1 MNFYYNGGNK
11 LNNKFSNVN
20 MYKPWWDDKIPQN
33 IIEKKYMHDDELKIV
48 KEQGFEAGFAAFVKR
63 VSSIFSTKELQDFM
77 QKSIIDGTFL
87 PAGRTLY
94 AAGCKGKF
102 RATTSNCY
110 ILPSPNDNIESI
122 FDVGK
127 EMARIFSFG
136 GGAGINLSNL
146 RPKGAKVNNSA
157 KTSSG
162 AVSFMDIYNVIG
174 EVIGNNGR
182 RSAILISLNCDHPD
196 IEDFL
201 TIKQNN
207 NKIQG
212 ANISI
217 CFTDEFL
224 QDVLENKKFELHFKN
239 KENGEE
245 IKREIDARGFFKK
258 FCEAQYDWGEPG
270 ALFINKVREWH
281 LLSGYPIDEYRIDTT
296 NPCVTGDTLILTKD
310 GHKPIK
316 DLVGKDVEVWN
327 GYEWSKVT
335 PKVTG
340 HNQKTLKVKF
350 SNGATVQCTPYH
362 KWVLKDGSRVEAKD
376 LNIGDKLMKC
386 NYPVL
391 FGKGSNDYTRY
402 YTAGFYCGD
411 GTVNLKQIVLYSD
424 KKDLIDKLDVTSHRE
439 YADHDK
445 IVCTLNNSYEKDFV
459 PFDANVQDKLA
470 YLAGLID
477 SDGCLNSAEGSVAI
491 SSINY
496 DFLTNIRLLLNTL
509 GVHSSVCSMKEAGK
523 KMLPK
528 NDGSGEYAEYDCK
541 TSYRLLISAYYV
553 QGLLELGLKLNRVSV
568 NPDTNR
574 NAGRFIQVV
583 SIEEAEVVDTVYC
596 MNEPKNHT
604 FIANGVLTGNCGEF
618 AGSEYNAC
626 NLGSINLY
634 NFVKDPYTENA
645 RFDMEY
651 FCDTVK
657 NAVKVLDEI
666 LDYGYDLQPLD
677 KNRKCIDDWRSIGL
691 GIFGM
696 ADMFVAMGVKY
707 GSDDSIILIN
717 NIMRNMQTTAY
728 VTSAKLGEEKGNFGK
743 FDKEKFNRSIMVHDI
758 QNRFTS
764 KVANK
769 LSQNMRNG
777 TLLSIAPTGSISML
791 FRESGGVEPYYQV
804 SYDRTTHVLEKEG
817 KSFHIN
823 MLAVENLLKFNGYDP
838 SKVSVKEIKEKFPY
852 VVDTYDVEPKDRIT
866 LQANMQFFVDN
877 AISSTI
883 NLKENAT
890 VDDIF
895 DLYLQAWQ
903 MGCKGITIFRDN
915 CKRINILGTDHGVKR
930 ADVDKKVENPVPKIE
945 FIKEPVTVEDMQ
957 AKQLDYLKPIKRNGV
972 KSLWGRTFVYHTAC
986 VRNFYVTVNVKDN
999 HIFEVFVG
1007 AETGCQAN
1015 ISTIARL
1022 TSYALRLGGKA
1033 LDIADELSNAN
1044 CPACSY
1050 LIRSGRKDVSK
1061 SCASCIASAIRDIYK
1076 DLQVNKEALE
1086 DAKNTFEKAL
1096 VEETQKAVHEVKEE
1110 KDIHNGRMKCP
1121 ECGEYTLIP
1130 DGKCAYCNNCGYS
1143 KC

>member
-1 MNFYYNGGNK
+1 MGRI
-11 LNNKFSNVN
+11 SNVN
-20 MYKPWWDDKIPQN
+20 MYKVWWDDEIPQN
-33 IIEKKYMHDDELKIV
+33 IIEKKYMHDNELRIV
-48 KEQGFEAGFAAFVKR
+48 EQEGFDAGFNAFIKR

-77 QKSIIDGTFL
+77 AESIIDGTFL

-110 ILPSPNDNIESI
+110 ILPSPKDNIESI

-127 EMARIFSFG
+127 EMARIFSLG

-162 AVSFMDIYNVIG
+162 AVSFMDVYNVIG

-182 RSAILISLNCDHPD
+182 RAAILISLNCDHPD
-196 IEDFL
+196 IEEFL

-207 NKIQG
+207 DKIQG

-217 CFTDEFL
+217 CFTDDFMTS
-224 QDVLENKKFELHFKN
+224 VISNENFELHFKN
-239 KENGEE
+239 EENGEE
-245 IKREIDARGFFKK
+245 VKKEIDARDFFRK

-270 ALFINKVREWH
+270 ALFIDNVRECN
-281 LLSGYPIDEYRIDTT
+281 LLSGYPINEYRIDTT
-296 NPCVTGDTLILTKD
+296 NP
-310 GHKPIK
+310 
-316 DLVGKDVEVWN
+316 
-327 GYEWSKVT
+327 
-335 PKVTG
+335 
-340 HNQKTLKVKF
+340 
-350 SNGATVQCTPYH
+350 
-362 KWVLKDGSRVEAKD
+362 
-376 LNIGDKLMKC
+376 
-386 NYPVL
+386 
-391 FGKGSNDYTRY
+391 
-402 YTAGFYCGD
+402 
-411 GTVNLKQIVLYSD
+411 
-424 KKDLIDKLDVTSHRE
+424 
-439 YADHDK
+439 
-445 IVCTLNNSYEKDFV
+445 
-459 PFDANVQDKLA
+459 
-470 YLAGLID
+470 
-477 SDGCLNSAEGSVAI
+477 
-491 SSINY
+491 
-496 DFLTNIRLLLNTL
+496 
-509 GVHSSVCSMKEAGK
+509 
-523 KMLPK
+523 
-528 NDGSGEYAEYDCK
+528 
-541 TSYRLLISAYYV
+541 
-553 QGLLELGLKLNRVSV
+553 
-568 NPDTNR
+568 
-574 NAGRFIQVV
+574 
-583 SIEEAEVVDTVYC
+583 
-596 MNEPKNHT
+596 
-604 FIANGVLTGNCGEF
+604 CGEF

-634 NFVKDPYTENA
+634 NFVNNPYTNMA
-645 RFDMEY
+645 QFDVER

-657 NAVKVLDEI
+657 NAVTALDEI

-696 ADMFVAMGVKY
+696 ADMFVAMGIKY
-707 GSDDSIILIN
+707 GSQESIELITL
-717 NIMRNMQTTAY
+717 IMRNMQTTAY
-728 VTSAKLGEEKGNFGK
+728 ATSAKLGAEKGSFGK
-743 FDKEKFNRSIMVHDI
+743 FDKEKFDKSDMVHEI
-758 QNRFTS
+758 QYRFTS
-764 KVANK
+764 RVAK
-769 LSQNMRNG
+769 DLSQNMRNG

-823 MLAVENLLKFNGYDP
+823 MLAVENLLKFRGYNP
-838 SKVSVKEIKEKFPY
+838 NELTAEQIKEKFPY
-852 VVDTYDVEPKDRIT
+852 VVDTYDIDPKDRVD
-866 LQANMQFFVDN
+866 LQSTMQAYVDN

-883 NLKENAT
+883 NLKESAT

-895 DLYLQAWQ
+895 NLYLQAWAS
-903 MGCKGITIFRDN
+903 GCKGITIFRDN

-930 ADVDKKVENPVPKIE
+930 ADVENKEVENPVPKVEI
-945 FIKEPVTVEDMQ
+945 IKEPVTVADMQ
-957 AKQLDYLKPIKRNGV
+957 ARQLDNLEPVKRNGV

-1050 LIRSGRKDVSK
+1050 LMRSGRKDISK

-1076 DLQVNKEALE
+1076 DLQENKTALE
-1086 DAKNTFEKAL
+1086 DAKNMFEKAL
-1096 VEETQKAVHEVKEE
+1096 TEETQKAIHEIKE
-1110 KDIHNGRMKCP
+1110 DIHNGKMKCP

>member
-1 MNFYYNGGNK
+1 MGRI
-11 LNNKFSNVN
+11 SNVN
-20 MYKPWWDDKIPQN
+20 MYKVWWDDEIPQN
-33 IIEKKYMHDDELKIV
+33 IIKKKYMHDDELKIV
-48 KEQGFEAGFAAFVKR
+48 EQEGFDAGFNAFIKR

-77 QKSIIDGTFL
+77 AESIIDGTFL

-110 ILPSPNDNIESI
+110 ILPSPKDNIESI

-162 AVSFMDIYNVIG
+162 AVSFMDVYNVIG

-196 IEDFL
+196 IEEFL

-207 NKIQG
+207 DKIQG

-217 CFTDEFL
+217 CFTDDFMTS
-224 QDVLENKKFELHFKN
+224 VISNENFELHFKN
-239 KENGEE
+239 EENGEE
-245 IKREIDARGFFKK
+245 VKKEINARDFFRK

-270 ALFINKVREWH
+270 ALFIDTVRERN
-281 LLSGYPIDEYRIDTT
+281 LLSGYPINEYRIDTT
-296 NPCVTGDTLILTKD
+296 NPCVTGDTLILTKK
-310 GHKPIK
+310 GYKPIEE
-316 DLVGKDVEVWN
+316 LAGKEVEVWN

-340 HNQKTLKVKF
+340 HNQKTLKIKF

-362 KWVLKDGSRVEAKD
+362 KWVLKDGNRVEAKD
-376 LNIGDKLMKC
+376 LKIGDVLDRYKHPVFNNDC
-386 NYPVL
+386 DFIVTAYAYP
-391 FGKGSNDYTRY
+391 K
-402 YTAGFYCGD
+402 
-411 GTVNLKQIVLYSD
+411 
-424 KKDLIDKLDVTSHRE
+424 
-439 YADHDK
+439 
-445 IVCTLNNSYEKDFV
+445 
-459 PFDANVQDKLA
+459 
-470 YLAGLID
+470 
-477 SDGCLNSAEGSVAI
+477 
-491 SSINY
+491 
-496 DFLTNIRLLLNTL
+496 
-509 GVHSSVCSMKEAGK
+509 
-523 KMLPK
+523 
-528 NDGSGEYAEYDCK
+528 
-541 TSYRLLISAYYV
+541 
-553 QGLLELGLKLNRVSV
+553 
-568 NPDTNR
+568 
-574 NAGRFIQVV
+574 V
-583 SIEEAEVVDTVYC
+583 SIVSIDEAEVVDTVYC

-634 NFVKDPYTENA
+634 NFVDNPYTDMA
-645 RFDMEY
+645 QFDVER

-657 NAVKVLDEI
+657 NAVTALDEI

-696 ADMFVAMGVKY
+696 ADMFVAMGIKY
-707 GSDDSIILIN
+707 GSQKSIELIAS
-717 NIMRNMQTTAY
+717 IMRNMQTTAY
-728 VTSAKLGEEKGNFGK
+728 ATSAKLGAEKGSFGK
-743 FDKEKFNRSIMVHDI
+743 FDKEKFNKSDMVHEI
-758 QNRFTS
+758 QYRFTS
-764 KVANK
+764 RVAK
-769 LSQNMRNG
+769 DLSQNMHNG

-823 MLAVENLLKFNGYDP
+823 MLAVENLLKFRGYNP
-838 SKVSVKEIKEKFPY
+838 NELTAEQIKEKFPY
-852 VVDTYDVEPKDRIT
+852 IVDTYDIDPKDRVD
-866 LQANMQFFVDN
+866 LQSTMQAYVDN

-883 NLKENAT
+883 NLKESAT

-895 DLYLQAWQ
+895 NLYLQAWSS
-903 MGCKGITIFRDN
+903 GCKGITIFRDN

-930 ADVDKKVENPVPKIE
+930 ADVENKEVKNPVPKVEI
-945 FIKEPVTVEDMQ
+945 IKEPVTVADMQ
-957 AKQLDYLKPIKRNGV
+957 ARQLDNLEPVKRNGV

-1050 LIRSGRKDVSK
+1050 LMRSGRKDISK

-1076 DLQVNKEALE
+1076 DLQENKTALE

-1096 VEETQKAVHEVKEE
+1096 TEETQKAIHEVKE
-1110 KDIHNGRMKCP
+1110 DIHNGKMKCP

>member
-1 MNFYYNGGNK
+1 MGRI
-11 LNNKFSNVN
+11 SNVN
-20 MYKPWWDDKIPQN
+20 MYKVWWDDEIPQN
-33 IIEKKYMHDDELKIV
+33 IIKKKYMHDNELKIV
-48 KEQGFEAGFAAFVKR
+48 EQEGFDAGFNAFIKR

-77 QKSIIDGTFL
+77 AESIIDGTFL

-110 ILPSPNDNIESI
+110 ILPSPKDNIESI

-127 EMARIFSFG
+127 EMARIFSLG

-162 AVSFMDIYNVIG
+162 AVSFMDVYNVIG

-182 RSAILISLNCDHPD
+182 RAAILISLNCDHPD
-196 IEDFL
+196 IEEFL

-207 NKIQG
+207 DKIQG

-217 CFTDEFL
+217 CFTDDFMTS
-224 QDVLENKKFELHFKN
+224 VISNENFELHFKN
-239 KENGEE
+239 EENGEE
-245 IKREIDARGFFKK
+245 VKKEINARDFFRK

-270 ALFINKVREWH
+270 ALFIDNVRECN
-281 LLSGYPIDEYRIDTT
+281 LLSGYPINEYRIDTT
-296 NPCVTGDTLILTKD
+296 NP
-310 GHKPIK
+310 
-316 DLVGKDVEVWN
+316 
-327 GYEWSKVT
+327 
-335 PKVTG
+335 
-340 HNQKTLKVKF
+340 
-350 SNGATVQCTPYH
+350 
-362 KWVLKDGSRVEAKD
+362 
-376 LNIGDKLMKC
+376 
-386 NYPVL
+386 
-391 FGKGSNDYTRY
+391 
-402 YTAGFYCGD
+402 
-411 GTVNLKQIVLYSD
+411 
-424 KKDLIDKLDVTSHRE
+424 
-439 YADHDK
+439 
-445 IVCTLNNSYEKDFV
+445 
-459 PFDANVQDKLA
+459 
-470 YLAGLID
+470 
-477 SDGCLNSAEGSVAI
+477 
-491 SSINY
+491 
-496 DFLTNIRLLLNTL
+496 
-509 GVHSSVCSMKEAGK
+509 
-523 KMLPK
+523 
-528 NDGSGEYAEYDCK
+528 
-541 TSYRLLISAYYV
+541 
-553 QGLLELGLKLNRVSV
+553 
-568 NPDTNR
+568 
-574 NAGRFIQVV
+574 
-583 SIEEAEVVDTVYC
+583 
-596 MNEPKNHT
+596 
-604 FIANGVLTGNCGEF
+604 CGEF

-634 NFVKDPYTENA
+634 NFIDNPYTATAHFN
-645 RFDMEY
+645 MER

-657 NAVKVLDEI
+657 NAVTALDEI
-666 LDYGYDLQPLD
+666 LDYGYELQPLD

-696 ADMFVAMGVKY
+696 ADMFVAMGIKY
-707 GSDDSIILIN
+707 GSQKSIELIAS
-717 NIMRNMQTTAY
+717 IMRNMQTTAY
-728 VTSAKLGEEKGNFGK
+728 ATSAKLGAEKGSFGK
-743 FDKEKFNRSIMVHDI
+743 FDREKFNKSDMVYEI
-758 QNRFTS
+758 QCRFTS
-764 KVANK
+764 RVAED

-791 FRESGGVEPYYQV
+791 LRESGGVEPYYQV

-823 MLAVENLLKFNGYDP
+823 MLAVENLLKFRGYNLN
-838 SKVSVKEIKEKFPY
+838 ELTAEQIKEKFPY
-852 VVDTYDVEPKDRIT
+852 IVDTYDIDPKDRVD
-866 LQANMQFFVDN
+866 LQSTMQAYVDN

-883 NLKENAT
+883 NLKESAT

-895 DLYLQAWQ
+895 NLYLQAWTS
-903 MGCKGITIFRDN
+903 GCKGITIFRDN

-930 ADVDKKVENPVPKIE
+930 ADVENKEVENPVPKVEI
-945 FIKEPVTVEDMQ
+945 IKEPVTIDDMQ
-957 AKQLDYLKPIKRNGV
+957 SRQLDNLEPVKRNGV

-1050 LIRSGRKDVSK
+1050 LMRSGRKDISK

-1076 DLQVNKEALE
+1076 DLQENKTALE

-1096 VEETQKAVHEVKEE
+1096 TEETQKAIHEVKE
-1110 KDIHNGRMKCP
+1110 DIHNGKMRCP

>member
-1 MNFYYNGGNK
+1 MGRI
-11 LNNKFSNVN
+11 SNVN
-20 MYKPWWDDKIPQN
+20 MYKVWWDDEIPQN
-33 IIEKKYMHDDELKIV
+33 IIKKKYMHDDELKIV
-48 KEQGFEAGFAAFVKR
+48 EQESFDAGFNAFIKR
-63 VSSIFSTKELQDFM
+63 VSSIFSTKELQNFM
-77 QKSIIDGTFL
+77 AESIIDGTFL

-110 ILPSPNDNIESI
+110 ILPSPKDNIESI

-127 EMARIFSFG
+127 EMARIFSLG

-162 AVSFMDIYNVIG
+162 AVSFMDVYNVIG

-182 RSAILISLNCDHPD
+182 RAAILISLNCDHPD
-196 IEDFL
+196 IEEFL

-207 NKIQG
+207 DKIQG

-217 CFTDEFL
+217 CFTDDFMTS
-224 QDVLENKKFELHFKN
+224 VISNENFELHFKN
-239 KENGEE
+239 EENGEE
-245 IKREIDARGFFKK
+245 VKKEINARDFFRK
-258 FCEAQYDWGEPG
+258 FCEAQHDWGEPG
-270 ALFINKVREWH
+270 ALFIDNVRECN
-281 LLSGYPIDEYRIDTT
+281 LLSGYPINEYRIDTT
-296 NPCVTGDTLILTKD
+296 NP
-310 GHKPIK
+310 
-316 DLVGKDVEVWN
+316 
-327 GYEWSKVT
+327 
-335 PKVTG
+335 
-340 HNQKTLKVKF
+340 
-350 SNGATVQCTPYH
+350 
-362 KWVLKDGSRVEAKD
+362 
-376 LNIGDKLMKC
+376 
-386 NYPVL
+386 
-391 FGKGSNDYTRY
+391 
-402 YTAGFYCGD
+402 
-411 GTVNLKQIVLYSD
+411 
-424 KKDLIDKLDVTSHRE
+424 
-439 YADHDK
+439 
-445 IVCTLNNSYEKDFV
+445 
-459 PFDANVQDKLA
+459 
-470 YLAGLID
+470 
-477 SDGCLNSAEGSVAI
+477 
-491 SSINY
+491 
-496 DFLTNIRLLLNTL
+496 
-509 GVHSSVCSMKEAGK
+509 
-523 KMLPK
+523 
-528 NDGSGEYAEYDCK
+528 
-541 TSYRLLISAYYV
+541 
-553 QGLLELGLKLNRVSV
+553 
-568 NPDTNR
+568 
-574 NAGRFIQVV
+574 
-583 SIEEAEVVDTVYC
+583 
-596 MNEPKNHT
+596 
-604 FIANGVLTGNCGEF
+604 CGEF

-634 NFVKDPYTENA
+634 NFVDNPYTA
-645 RFDMEY
+645 TAHFSMVR

-657 NAVKVLDEI
+657 NAVTALDEI
-666 LDYGYDLQPLD
+666 LDYGYELQPLD

-696 ADMFVAMGVKY
+696 ADMFVAMGIKY
-707 GSDDSIILIN
+707 GSQESIELIAS
-717 NIMRNMQTTAY
+717 IMRNMQTTAY
-728 VTSAKLGEEKGNFGK
+728 ATSAKLGAEKGSFGK
-743 FDKEKFNRSIMVHDI
+743 FDKEKFNKSDMVHEI
-758 QNRFTS
+758 QYRFTS
-764 KVANK
+764 RVAK
-769 LSQNMRNG
+769 DLSQNMRNG

-823 MLAVENLLKFNGYDP
+823 MLAVENLLKFRGYNP
-838 SKVSVKEIKEKFPY
+838 NELTAEQIKEKFPY
-852 VVDTYDVEPKDRIT
+852 IVDTYDIDPKNRVD
-866 LQANMQFFVDN
+866 LQSTMQAYVDN

-883 NLKENAT
+883 NLKESAT

-895 DLYLQAWQ
+895 NLYLQAWAS
-903 MGCKGITIFRDN
+903 GCKGITIFRDN

-930 ADVDKKVENPVPKIE
+930 ADVGNKEVENPVPKVEIV
-945 FIKEPVTVEDMQ
+945 KEPVTIDDMQ
-957 AKQLDYLKPIKRNGV
+957 ARQLDKLEPIKRNGV

-1050 LIRSGRKDVSK
+1050 LMRSGRKDISK

-1076 DLQVNKEALE
+1076 DLQENKTALE

-1096 VEETQKAVHEVKEE
+1096 TEETQKAIYEVKE
-1110 KDIHNGRMKCP
+1110 DIHNGKMKCP

>member
-1 MNFYYNGGNK
+1 MGRI
-11 LNNKFSNVN
+11 SNVN
-20 MYKPWWDDKIPQN
+20 MYKVWWDDEIPQN
-33 IIEKKYMHDDELKIV
+33 IIKKKYMHDNELKIV
-48 KEQGFEAGFAAFVKR
+48 EQEGFDAGFNAFIKR

-77 QKSIIDGTFL
+77 AESIIDGTFL

-110 ILPSPNDNIESI
+110 ILPSPKDNIESI

-127 EMARIFSFG
+127 EMARIFSLG

-162 AVSFMDIYNVIG
+162 AVSFMDVYNVIG

-182 RSAILISLNCDHPD
+182 RAAILISLNCDHPD
-196 IEDFL
+196 IEEFL

-207 NKIQG
+207 DKIQG

-217 CFTDEFL
+217 CFTDDFMTS
-224 QDVLENKKFELHFKN
+224 VISNENFELHFKN
-239 KENGEE
+239 EENGEE
-245 IKREIDARGFFKK
+245 VKKEINARDFFRK
-258 FCEAQYDWGEPG
+258 FCEAQYHWGEPG
-270 ALFINKVREWH
+270 ALFIDNVRECN
-281 LLSGYPIDEYRIDTT
+281 LLSGYPINEYRIDTT
-296 NPCVTGDTLILTKD
+296 NP
-310 GHKPIK
+310 
-316 DLVGKDVEVWN
+316 
-327 GYEWSKVT
+327 
-335 PKVTG
+335 
-340 HNQKTLKVKF
+340 
-350 SNGATVQCTPYH
+350 
-362 KWVLKDGSRVEAKD
+362 
-376 LNIGDKLMKC
+376 
-386 NYPVL
+386 
-391 FGKGSNDYTRY
+391 
-402 YTAGFYCGD
+402 
-411 GTVNLKQIVLYSD
+411 
-424 KKDLIDKLDVTSHRE
+424 
-439 YADHDK
+439 
-445 IVCTLNNSYEKDFV
+445 
-459 PFDANVQDKLA
+459 
-470 YLAGLID
+470 
-477 SDGCLNSAEGSVAI
+477 
-491 SSINY
+491 
-496 DFLTNIRLLLNTL
+496 
-509 GVHSSVCSMKEAGK
+509 
-523 KMLPK
+523 
-528 NDGSGEYAEYDCK
+528 
-541 TSYRLLISAYYV
+541 
-553 QGLLELGLKLNRVSV
+553 
-568 NPDTNR
+568 
-574 NAGRFIQVV
+574 
-583 SIEEAEVVDTVYC
+583 
-596 MNEPKNHT
+596 
-604 FIANGVLTGNCGEF
+604 CGEF

-634 NFVKDPYTENA
+634 NFVDNPYTATAHFN
-645 RFDMEY
+645 MER

-657 NAVKVLDEI
+657 NAVTALDEI
-666 LDYGYDLQPLD
+666 LDYGYELQPLD

-696 ADMFVAMGVKY
+696 ADMFVAMGIKY
-707 GSDDSIILIN
+707 GSQKSIELIAS
-717 NIMRNMQTTAY
+717 IMRNMQTTAY
-728 VTSAKLGEEKGNFGK
+728 ATSAKLGAEKGSFGK
-743 FDKEKFNRSIMVHDI
+743 FDKEKFNKSDMVHEI
-758 QNRFTS
+758 QYRFTS
-764 KVANK
+764 RVAK
-769 LSQNMRNG
+769 DLSQNMRNG

-823 MLAVENLLKFNGYDP
+823 MLAVENLLKFRGYNP
-838 SKVSVKEIKEKFPY
+838 NELTAEQIKEKFPY
-852 VVDTYDVEPKDRIT
+852 IVDTYDIDPKDRVD
-866 LQANMQFFVDN
+866 LQSTMQAYVDN

-883 NLKENAT
+883 NLKESAT

-895 DLYLQAWQ
+895 NLYLQAWSN
-903 MGCKGITIFRDN
+903 GCKGITIFRDN

-930 ADVDKKVENPVPKIE
+930 ADVENKEVENPVPKVEI
-945 FIKEPVTVEDMQ
+945 IKEPVTIDDMQ
-957 AKQLDYLKPIKRNGV
+957 SRQLDNLEPVKRNGV

-1050 LIRSGRKDVSK
+1050 LMRSGRKDISK

-1076 DLQVNKEALE
+1076 DLQENKTALE

-1096 VEETQKAVHEVKEE
+1096 TEETQKAIHEVKG
-1110 KDIHNGRMKCP
+1110 DIHNGKMKCP

>member
-1 MNFYYNGGNK
+1 MSRI
-11 LNNKFSNVN
+11 SNVN
-20 MYKPWWDDKIPQN
+20 MYKVWWDDEIPQN
-33 IIEKKYMHDDELKIV
+33 IIKKKYMHDDELKIV
-48 KEQGFEAGFAAFVKR
+48 EQEGFDAGFNAFIKR

-77 QKSIIDGTFL
+77 AESIIDGTFL

-110 ILPSPNDNIESI
+110 ILPSPKDNIESI

-127 EMARIFSFG
+127 EMARIFSLG

-162 AVSFMDIYNVIG
+162 AVSFMDVYNVIG

-182 RSAILISLNCDHPD
+182 RAAILISLNCDHPD
-196 IEDFL
+196 IEEFL

-207 NKIQG
+207 DKIQG

-217 CFTDEFL
+217 CFTDDFMTS
-224 QDVLENKKFELHFKN
+224 VISNENFELHFKN
-239 KENGEE
+239 EENGEE
-245 IKREIDARGFFKK
+245 VKKEINARDFFRK

-270 ALFINKVREWH
+270 ALFIDNVRECN
-281 LLSGYPIDEYRIDTT
+281 LLSGYPINEYRIDTT
-296 NPCVTGDTLILTKD
+296 NP
-310 GHKPIK
+310 
-316 DLVGKDVEVWN
+316 
-327 GYEWSKVT
+327 
-335 PKVTG
+335 
-340 HNQKTLKVKF
+340 
-350 SNGATVQCTPYH
+350 
-362 KWVLKDGSRVEAKD
+362 
-376 LNIGDKLMKC
+376 
-386 NYPVL
+386 
-391 FGKGSNDYTRY
+391 
-402 YTAGFYCGD
+402 
-411 GTVNLKQIVLYSD
+411 
-424 KKDLIDKLDVTSHRE
+424 
-439 YADHDK
+439 
-445 IVCTLNNSYEKDFV
+445 
-459 PFDANVQDKLA
+459 
-470 YLAGLID
+470 
-477 SDGCLNSAEGSVAI
+477 
-491 SSINY
+491 
-496 DFLTNIRLLLNTL
+496 
-509 GVHSSVCSMKEAGK
+509 
-523 KMLPK
+523 
-528 NDGSGEYAEYDCK
+528 
-541 TSYRLLISAYYV
+541 
-553 QGLLELGLKLNRVSV
+553 
-568 NPDTNR
+568 
-574 NAGRFIQVV
+574 
-583 SIEEAEVVDTVYC
+583 
-596 MNEPKNHT
+596 
-604 FIANGVLTGNCGEF
+604 CGEF

-634 NFVKDPYTENA
+634 NFVDNPYTNMA
-645 RFDMEY
+645 QFDVER

-657 NAVKVLDEI
+657 NAVTALDEI

-696 ADMFVAMGVKY
+696 ADMFVAMGIKY
-707 GSDDSIILIN
+707 GSQESIELITL
-717 NIMRNMQTTAY
+717 IMRNMQTTAY
-728 VTSAKLGEEKGNFGK
+728 ATSAILGAKKGSFGK
-743 FDKEKFNRSIMVHDI
+743 FDKEKFDKSDMVHEI
-758 QNRFTS
+758 QYRFTS
-764 KVANK
+764 RVAK
-769 LSQNMRNG
+769 DLSQNMRNG

-823 MLAVENLLKFNGYDP
+823 MLAVENLLKFRGYNP
-838 SKVSVKEIKEKFPY
+838 NELTAEQIKEKFPY
-852 VVDTYDVEPKDRIT
+852 IVDTYDIDPKDRVD
-866 LQANMQFFVDN
+866 LQSTMQAYVDN

-883 NLKENAT
+883 NLKESAT

-895 DLYLQAWQ
+895 NLYLQAWSN
-903 MGCKGITIFRDN
+903 GCKGITIFRDN

-930 ADVDKKVENPVPKIE
+930 ADVENKEVKNPVPKVEI
-945 FIKEPVTVEDMQ
+945 IKEPVTVADMQ
-957 AKQLDYLKPIKRNGV
+957 ARQLDNLEPVKRNGV

-1050 LIRSGRKDVSK
+1050 LMRSGRKDISK

-1076 DLQVNKEALE
+1076 DLQENKTAME

-1096 VEETQKAVHEVKEE
+1096 TEETQKAIHEVKE
-1110 KDIHNGRMKCP
+1110 DIHNGKMKCP

>member
-1 MNFYYNGGNK
+1 MSRI
-11 LNNKFSNVN
+11 SNVN
-20 MYKPWWDDKIPQN
+20 MYKVWWDDEIPQN
-33 IIEKKYMHDDELKIV
+33 IIKKKYMHDDELKIV
-48 KEQGFEAGFAAFVKR
+48 EQEGFDAGFNAFIKR
-63 VSSIFSTKELQDFM
+63 VSGIFSTKELQDFM
-77 QKSIIDGTFL
+77 AESIIDGTFL

-110 ILPSPNDNIESI
+110 ILPSPKDNIESI

-162 AVSFMDIYNVIG
+162 AVSFMDVYNVIG

-196 IEDFL
+196 IEEFL
-201 TIKQNN
+201 TVKQNN
-207 NKIQG
+207 DKIQG

-217 CFTDEFL
+217 CFTDDFMTS
-224 QDVLENKKFELHFKN
+224 VISNENFELHFKN
-239 KENGEE
+239 EENGEE
-245 IKREIDARGFFKK
+245 IKKEINARDFFRK

-270 ALFINKVREWH
+270 ALFIDNVRECN
-281 LLSGYPIDEYRIDTT
+281 LLSGYPINEYRIDTT
-296 NPCVTGDTLILTKD
+296 NPCVTGDTLILTKK
-310 GHKPIK
+310 GYKSIEE
-316 DLVGKDVEVWN
+316 LAGKEVEVWN

-340 HNQKTLKVKF
+340 HNQKTLKIKF

-362 KWVLKDGSRVEAKD
+362 KWVLRDIGSVEAKD
-376 LNIGDKLMKC
+376 LKVGDVLDWYKLPVF
-386 NYPVL
+386 NNDRDFIVTAYAYP
-391 FGKGSNDYTRY
+391 K
-402 YTAGFYCGD
+402 
-411 GTVNLKQIVLYSD
+411 VN
-424 KKDLIDKLDVTSHRE
+424 
-439 YADHDK
+439 
-445 IVCTLNNSYEKDFV
+445 
-459 PFDANVQDKLA
+459 
-470 YLAGLID
+470 
-477 SDGCLNSAEGSVAI
+477 
-491 SSINY
+491 
-496 DFLTNIRLLLNTL
+496 
-509 GVHSSVCSMKEAGK
+509 
-523 KMLPK
+523 
-528 NDGSGEYAEYDCK
+528 
-541 TSYRLLISAYYV
+541 
-553 QGLLELGLKLNRVSV
+553 
-568 NPDTNR
+568 
-574 NAGRFIQVV
+574 VV
-583 SIEEAEVVDTVYC
+583 SIDEAEVVDTVYC

-634 NFVKDPYTENA
+634 NFVDNPYTATAHFN
-645 RFDMEY
+645 MER

-657 NAVKVLDEI
+657 NAVTALDEI
-666 LDYGYDLQPLD
+666 LDYGYELQPLD

-696 ADMFVAMGVKY
+696 ADMFVAMGIKY
-707 GSDDSIILIN
+707 GSQESIELIAS
-717 NIMRNMQTTAY
+717 IMRNMQTTAY
-728 VTSAKLGEEKGNFGK
+728 ATSAKLGAEKGSFGK
-743 FDKEKFNRSIMVHDI
+743 FDREKFNKSDMVHEI
-758 QNRFTS
+758 QYRFTS
-764 KVANK
+764 RVAK
-769 LSQNMRNG
+769 DLSQNMRNG

-823 MLAVENLLKFNGYDP
+823 MLAVENLLKFRGYNP
-838 SKVSVKEIKEKFPY
+838 NELTAEQIKEKFPY
-852 VVDTYDVEPKDRIT
+852 IVDTYDIDPKDRVD
-866 LQANMQFFVDN
+866 LQSTMQAYVDN

-883 NLKENAT
+883 NLKESAT

-895 DLYLQAWQ
+895 NLYLQAWAS
-903 MGCKGITIFRDN
+903 GCKGITIFRDN

-930 ADVDKKVENPVPKIE
+930 ADVENREVENPVPKVEI
-945 FIKEPVTVEDMQ
+945 IKEPVTIDDMQ
-957 AKQLDYLKPIKRNGV
+957 ARQLDNLEPVKRNGV

-1050 LIRSGRKDVSK
+1050 LMRSGRKDISK

-1076 DLQVNKEALE
+1076 DLQENKTALE

-1096 VEETQKAVHEVKEE
+1096 TEETQKAIHEVKE
-1110 KDIHNGRMKCP
+1110 DIHNGKMKCP

>member
-1 MNFYYNGGNK
+1 MI
-11 LNNKFSNVN
+11 SNVN
-20 MYKPWWDDKIPQN
+20 MYKVWWDDEIPQN
-33 IIEKKYMHDDELKIV
+33 IIKKKYMHDDELKIV
-48 KEQGFEAGFAAFVKR
+48 EQEGFDAGFNAFIKR

-77 QKSIIDGTFL
+77 AESIIDGTFL

-110 ILPSPNDNIESI
+110 ILPSPKDNIESI

-162 AVSFMDIYNVIG
+162 AVSFMDVYNVIG

-182 RSAILISLNCDHPD
+182 RAAILISLNCDHPD
-196 IEDFL
+196 IEEFL

-207 NKIQG
+207 DKIQG

-217 CFTDEFL
+217 CFTDDFMTS
-224 QDVLENKKFELHFKN
+224 VISNENFELHFKN
-239 KENGEE
+239 EENGEE
-245 IKREIDARGFFKK
+245 VKKEINARDFFRK

-270 ALFINKVREWH
+270 ALFIDNVRECN
-281 LLSGYPIDEYRIDTT
+281 LLSGYPINEYRIDTT
-296 NPCVTGDTLILTKD
+296 NPCVTGDTLILTKK
-310 GHKPIK
+310 GYKPIEE
-316 DLVGKDVEVWN
+316 LAGKEVEVWN

-340 HNQKTLKVKF
+340 HNQKTLKIKF

-362 KWVLKDGSRVEAKD
+362 KWVLRDIGRVEAKD
-376 LNIGDKLMKC
+376 LKVGDVLDWYKHPVF
-386 NYPVL
+386 NNDRDFIVTAYAYP
-391 FGKGSNDYTRY
+391 K
-402 YTAGFYCGD
+402 
-411 GTVNLKQIVLYSD
+411 
-424 KKDLIDKLDVTSHRE
+424 
-439 YADHDK
+439 
-445 IVCTLNNSYEKDFV
+445 
-459 PFDANVQDKLA
+459 
-470 YLAGLID
+470 
-477 SDGCLNSAEGSVAI
+477 
-491 SSINY
+491 
-496 DFLTNIRLLLNTL
+496 
-509 GVHSSVCSMKEAGK
+509 
-523 KMLPK
+523 
-528 NDGSGEYAEYDCK
+528 
-541 TSYRLLISAYYV
+541 
-553 QGLLELGLKLNRVSV
+553 
-568 NPDTNR
+568 
-574 NAGRFIQVV
+574 V
-583 SIEEAEVVDTVYC
+583 SIVSIDEAEVVDTVYC

-634 NFVKDPYTENA
+634 NFVDNPYTDMA
-645 RFDMEY
+645 QFDVER

-657 NAVKVLDEI
+657 NAVTALDEI

-696 ADMFVAMGVKY
+696 ADMFVAMGIKY
-707 GSDDSIILIN
+707 GSQESIELITL
-717 NIMRNMQTTAY
+717 IMRNMQTTAY
-728 VTSAKLGEEKGNFGK
+728 ATSAKLGAKKGSFGK
-743 FDKEKFNRSIMVHDI
+743 FDKEKFDKSDMVHEI
-758 QNRFTS
+758 QYRFTS
-764 KVANK
+764 RVAK
-769 LSQNMRNG
+769 DLSQNMRNG

-791 FRESGGVEPYYQV
+791 LRESGGVEPYYQV

-823 MLAVENLLKFNGYDP
+823 MLAVENLLKFRGYNP
-838 SKVSVKEIKEKFPY
+838 NELTAEQIKEKFPY
-852 VVDTYDVEPKDRIT
+852 IVDTYDIDPKDRVD
-866 LQANMQFFVDN
+866 LQSTMQAYVDN

-883 NLKENAT
+883 NLKESAT

-895 DLYLQAWQ
+895 NLYLQAWSS
-903 MGCKGITIFRDN
+903 GCKGITIFRDN

-930 ADVDKKVENPVPKIE
+930 ADVENKEVKNPVPKVEI
-945 FIKEPVTVEDMQ
+945 IKEPVTVADMQ
-957 AKQLDYLKPIKRNGV
+957 ARQLDNLEPVKRNGV

-1050 LIRSGRKDVSK
+1050 LMRSGRKDISK

-1076 DLQVNKEALE
+1076 DLQENKKAIE

-1096 VEETQKAVHEVKEE
+1096 TEETQKAIHEIKE
-1110 KDIHNGRMKCP
+1110 DIHNGKMKCP

>member
-1 MNFYYNGGNK
+1 MGRI
-11 LNNKFSNVN
+11 SNVN
-20 MYKPWWDDKIPQN
+20 MYKVWWNDEIPQN
-33 IIEKKYMHDDELKIV
+33 IIKKKYMHDDELKIV
-48 KEQGFEAGFAAFVKR
+48 EQEGFDAGFNAFIKR

-77 QKSIIDGTFL
+77 AESIIDGTFL

-110 ILPSPNDNIESI
+110 ILPSPKDNIESI

-127 EMARIFSFG
+127 EMARIFSLG

-162 AVSFMDIYNVIG
+162 AVSFMDVYNVIG

-182 RSAILISLNCDHPD
+182 RAAILISLNCDHPD
-196 IEDFL
+196 IEEFL

-207 NKIQG
+207 DKIQG

-217 CFTDEFL
+217 CFTDDFMTSVISNES
-224 QDVLENKKFELHFKN
+224 FELHFKN
-239 KENGEE
+239 EENGEE
-245 IKREIDARGFFKK
+245 VKKEINARDFFRK

-270 ALFINKVREWH
+270 ALFIDNVRECN
-281 LLSGYPIDEYRIDTT
+281 LLSGYPINEYRIDTT
-296 NPCVTGDTLILTKD
+296 NPCVTGDTLILTKK
-310 GHKPIK
+310 GYKPIEE
-316 DLVGKDVEVWN
+316 LAGKEVEVWN

-340 HNQKTLKVKF
+340 HNQKTLKIKF

-362 KWVLKDGSRVEAKD
+362 KWVLRDIGKVEAKD
-376 LNIGDKLMKC
+376 LKVGNVLDWYKLPVFNNDRDFIVTAYACPKVNI
-386 NYPVL
+386 
-391 FGKGSNDYTRY
+391 
-402 YTAGFYCGD
+402 
-411 GTVNLKQIVLYSD
+411 
-424 KKDLIDKLDVTSHRE
+424 
-439 YADHDK
+439 
-445 IVCTLNNSYEKDFV
+445 
-459 PFDANVQDKLA
+459 
-470 YLAGLID
+470 
-477 SDGCLNSAEGSVAI
+477 
-491 SSINY
+491 
-496 DFLTNIRLLLNTL
+496 
-509 GVHSSVCSMKEAGK
+509 
-523 KMLPK
+523 
-528 NDGSGEYAEYDCK
+528 
-541 TSYRLLISAYYV
+541 
-553 QGLLELGLKLNRVSV
+553 
-568 NPDTNR
+568 
-574 NAGRFIQVV
+574 V
-583 SIEEAEVVDTVYC
+583 SIDEAEVVDTVYC

-634 NFVKDPYTENA
+634 NFVDNPYTDMA
-645 RFDMEY
+645 QFDVER

-657 NAVKVLDEI
+657 NAVTALDEI
-666 LDYGYDLQPLD
+666 LDYGYELQPLD

-696 ADMFVAMGVKY
+696 ADMFVAMGIKY
-707 GSDDSIILIN
+707 GSQKSIELIAS
-717 NIMRNMQTTAY
+717 IMRNMQTTAY
-728 VTSAKLGEEKGNFGK
+728 ATSAKLGAGKGSFGK
-743 FDKEKFNRSIMVHDI
+743 FDKEKFNKSDMVHEI
-758 QNRFTS
+758 QYRFTS
-764 KVANK
+764 RVAK
-769 LSQNMRNG
+769 DLSQNMRNG

-823 MLAVENLLKFNGYDP
+823 MLAVENLLKFRGYNP
-838 SKVSVKEIKEKFPY
+838 NELTAEQIKEKFPY
-852 VVDTYDVEPKDRIT
+852 IVDTYDIDPKDRVD
-866 LQANMQFFVDN
+866 LQSTMQAYVDN

-883 NLKENAT
+883 NLKESAT

-895 DLYLQAWQ
+895 NLYLQAWAS
-903 MGCKGITIFRDN
+903 GCKGITIFRDN

-930 ADVDKKVENPVPKIE
+930 ADVENKEVENPVPKVEI
-945 FIKEPVTVEDMQ
+945 IKEPVTVADMQ
-957 AKQLDYLKPIKRNGV
+957 SRQLDNLEPVKRNGV

-1050 LIRSGRKDVSK
+1050 LMRSGRKDISK

-1076 DLQVNKEALE
+1076 DLQENKTALE

-1096 VEETQKAVHEVKEE
+1096 TEETQKAIHEVKG
-1110 KDIHNGRMKCP
+1110 DIHNGKMKCP

>member
-1 MNFYYNGGNK
+1 MGRI
-11 LNNKFSNVN
+11 SNVN
-20 MYKPWWDDKIPQN
+20 MYKVWWDDEIPQN
-33 IIEKKYMHDDELKIV
+33 IIKKKYMHDDELKIV
-48 KEQGFEAGFAAFVKR
+48 EQEGFDAGFNAFIKR

-77 QKSIIDGTFL
+77 AESIIDGTFL

-110 ILPSPNDNIESI
+110 ILPSPKDNIESI

-127 EMARIFSFG
+127 EMARIFSLG

-162 AVSFMDIYNVIG
+162 AVSFMDVYNVIG

-182 RSAILISLNCDHPD
+182 RAAILISLNCDHPD
-196 IEDFL
+196 IEEFL

-207 NKIQG
+207 DKIQG

-217 CFTDEFL
+217 CFTDDFMTS
-224 QDVLENKKFELHFKN
+224 VISNENFELHFKN
-239 KENGEE
+239 EENGEE
-245 IKREIDARGFFKK
+245 VKKEINARDFFRK

-270 ALFINKVREWH
+270 ALFIDNVRECN
-281 LLSGYPIDEYRIDTT
+281 LLSGYPINEYRIDTT
-296 NPCVTGDTLILTKD
+296 NP
-310 GHKPIK
+310 
-316 DLVGKDVEVWN
+316 
-327 GYEWSKVT
+327 
-335 PKVTG
+335 
-340 HNQKTLKVKF
+340 
-350 SNGATVQCTPYH
+350 
-362 KWVLKDGSRVEAKD
+362 
-376 LNIGDKLMKC
+376 
-386 NYPVL
+386 
-391 FGKGSNDYTRY
+391 
-402 YTAGFYCGD
+402 
-411 GTVNLKQIVLYSD
+411 
-424 KKDLIDKLDVTSHRE
+424 
-439 YADHDK
+439 
-445 IVCTLNNSYEKDFV
+445 
-459 PFDANVQDKLA
+459 
-470 YLAGLID
+470 
-477 SDGCLNSAEGSVAI
+477 
-491 SSINY
+491 
-496 DFLTNIRLLLNTL
+496 
-509 GVHSSVCSMKEAGK
+509 
-523 KMLPK
+523 
-528 NDGSGEYAEYDCK
+528 
-541 TSYRLLISAYYV
+541 
-553 QGLLELGLKLNRVSV
+553 
-568 NPDTNR
+568 
-574 NAGRFIQVV
+574 
-583 SIEEAEVVDTVYC
+583 
-596 MNEPKNHT
+596 
-604 FIANGVLTGNCGEF
+604 CGEF

-634 NFVKDPYTENA
+634 NFVDNPYTNMA
-645 RFDMEY
+645 QFDVER

-657 NAVKVLDEI
+657 NAVTALDEI

-696 ADMFVAMGVKY
+696 ADMFVAMGIKY
-707 GSDDSIILIN
+707 GSRESIKLITL
-717 NIMRNMQTTAY
+717 IMRNMQTTAY
-728 VTSAKLGEEKGNFGK
+728 ATSAKLGAEKGSFGK
-743 FDKEKFNRSIMVHDI
+743 FDKEKFDKSDMVRVI
-758 QNRFTS
+758 QYRFTS
-764 KVANK
+764 RVAK
-769 LSQNMRNG
+769 DLSQNMRNG

-823 MLAVENLLKFNGYDP
+823 MLAVENLLKFRGYN
-838 SKVSVKEIKEKFPY
+838 SNELTAEQIKEKFPY
-852 VVDTYDVEPKDRIT
+852 VVDTYDIDPKDRVD
-866 LQANMQFFVDN
+866 LQSTMQDYVDN

-883 NLKENAT
+883 NLKESAT

-895 DLYLQAWQ
+895 NLYLQAWSN
-903 MGCKGITIFRDN
+903 GCKGITIFRDN

-930 ADVDKKVENPVPKIE
+930 ADVENKEVKNPVPKVEI
-945 FIKEPVTVEDMQ
+945 IKEPVTVADMQ
-957 AKQLDYLKPIKRNGV
+957 ARQLDNLEPVKRNGV

-1050 LIRSGRKDVSK
+1050 LMRSGRKDISK

-1076 DLQVNKEALE
+1076 DLQENKKAIE

-1096 VEETQKAVHEVKEE
+1096 TEETQKAIHEIKE
-1110 KDIHNGRMKCP
+1110 DIHNGKMKCP

>member
-1 MNFYYNGGNK
+1 MGRI
-11 LNNKFSNVN
+11 SNVN
-20 MYKPWWDDKIPQN
+20 MYKVWWDDEIPQN
-33 IIEKKYMHDDELKIV
+33 IIKKKYMHDDELKIV
-48 KEQGFEAGFAAFVKR
+48 EQEGFDAGFNAFIKR

-77 QKSIIDGTFL
+77 AESIIDGTFL

-110 ILPSPNDNIESI
+110 ILPLPKDNIESI

-162 AVSFMDIYNVIG
+162 AVSFMDVYNVIG

-196 IEDFL
+196 IEEFL

-207 NKIQG
+207 DKIQG

-217 CFTDEFL
+217 CFTDDFMTS
-224 QDVLENKKFELHFKN
+224 VISNENFELHFKN
-239 KENGEE
+239 EENGEE
-245 IKREIDARGFFKK
+245 VKKEINARDFFRK

-270 ALFINKVREWH
+270 ALFIDNVRECN
-281 LLSGYPIDEYRIDTT
+281 LLSGYPINEYRIDTT
-296 NPCVTGDTLILTKD
+296 NP
-310 GHKPIK
+310 
-316 DLVGKDVEVWN
+316 
-327 GYEWSKVT
+327 
-335 PKVTG
+335 
-340 HNQKTLKVKF
+340 
-350 SNGATVQCTPYH
+350 
-362 KWVLKDGSRVEAKD
+362 
-376 LNIGDKLMKC
+376 
-386 NYPVL
+386 
-391 FGKGSNDYTRY
+391 
-402 YTAGFYCGD
+402 
-411 GTVNLKQIVLYSD
+411 
-424 KKDLIDKLDVTSHRE
+424 
-439 YADHDK
+439 
-445 IVCTLNNSYEKDFV
+445 
-459 PFDANVQDKLA
+459 
-470 YLAGLID
+470 
-477 SDGCLNSAEGSVAI
+477 
-491 SSINY
+491 
-496 DFLTNIRLLLNTL
+496 
-509 GVHSSVCSMKEAGK
+509 
-523 KMLPK
+523 
-528 NDGSGEYAEYDCK
+528 
-541 TSYRLLISAYYV
+541 
-553 QGLLELGLKLNRVSV
+553 
-568 NPDTNR
+568 
-574 NAGRFIQVV
+574 
-583 SIEEAEVVDTVYC
+583 
-596 MNEPKNHT
+596 
-604 FIANGVLTGNCGEF
+604 CGEF

-634 NFVKDPYTENA
+634 NFVDNPYTDMA
-645 RFDMEY
+645 QFDVER

-657 NAVKVLDEI
+657 NAVTALDEI

-696 ADMFVAMGVKY
+696 ADMFVAMGIKY
-707 GSDDSIILIN
+707 GSQESIELITL
-717 NIMRNMQTTAY
+717 IMRNMQTTAY
-728 VTSAKLGEEKGNFGK
+728 ATSAKLGAKKGSFGK
-743 FDKEKFNRSIMVHDI
+743 FDKEKFDKSDMVHEI
-758 QNRFTS
+758 QYRFTS
-764 KVANK
+764 RVAK
-769 LSQNMRNG
+769 DLSQNMRNG

-823 MLAVENLLKFNGYDP
+823 MLAVENLLKFRGYNP
-838 SKVSVKEIKEKFPY
+838 NELTAEQIKEKFPY
-852 VVDTYDVEPKDRIT
+852 IVDTYDIDPKDRVD
-866 LQANMQFFVDN
+866 LQSTMQAYVDN

-883 NLKENAT
+883 NLKESAT

-895 DLYLQAWQ
+895 NLYLQAWSN
-903 MGCKGITIFRDN
+903 GCKGITIFRDN

-930 ADVDKKVENPVPKIE
+930 ADVENKEVKNPVPKVEI
-945 FIKEPVTVEDMQ
+945 IKEPVTVADMQ
-957 AKQLDYLKPIKRNGV
+957 ARQLDNLEPVKRNGV

-1050 LIRSGRKDVSK
+1050 LMRSGRKDISK

-1076 DLQVNKEALE
+1076 DLQENKTAIE

-1096 VEETQKAVHEVKEE
+1096 TEEAQKAIHEIKE
-1110 KDIHNGRMKCP
+1110 DIHNGKMKCP

>member
-1 MNFYYNGGNK
+1 MGRI
-11 LNNKFSNVN
+11 SNVN
-20 MYKPWWDDKIPQN
+20 MYKVWWDDEIPQN
-33 IIEKKYMHDDELKIV
+33 IIKKKYMHDDELKIV
-48 KEQGFEAGFAAFVKR
+48 EQEGFDAGFNAFIKR

-77 QKSIIDGTFL
+77 AESIIDGTFL

-110 ILPSPNDNIESI
+110 ILPSPKDNIESI

-162 AVSFMDIYNVIG
+162 AVSFMDVYNVIG

-196 IEDFL
+196 IEEFL

-207 NKIQG
+207 DKIQG

-217 CFTDEFL
+217 CFTDDFMTS
-224 QDVLENKKFELHFKN
+224 VISNENFELHFKN
-239 KENGEE
+239 EENGEE
-245 IKREIDARGFFKK
+245 VKKEINARDFFRK

-270 ALFINKVREWH
+270 ALFIDNVRECN
-281 LLSGYPIDEYRIDTT
+281 LLSGYPINEYRIDTT
-296 NPCVTGDTLILTKD
+296 NPCVTGDTLILTKK
-310 GHKPIK
+310 GYKPIEE
-316 DLVGKDVEVWN
+316 LAGKEVEVWN

-340 HNQKTLKVKF
+340 HNQKTLKIKF

-362 KWVLKDGSRVEAKD
+362 KWVLRDIGKVEAKD
-376 LNIGDKLMKC
+376 LKVGDVLDWYKHPVFNNDRDFIVTAYAYPKVNI
-386 NYPVL
+386 
-391 FGKGSNDYTRY
+391 
-402 YTAGFYCGD
+402 
-411 GTVNLKQIVLYSD
+411 
-424 KKDLIDKLDVTSHRE
+424 
-439 YADHDK
+439 
-445 IVCTLNNSYEKDFV
+445 
-459 PFDANVQDKLA
+459 
-470 YLAGLID
+470 
-477 SDGCLNSAEGSVAI
+477 
-491 SSINY
+491 
-496 DFLTNIRLLLNTL
+496 
-509 GVHSSVCSMKEAGK
+509 
-523 KMLPK
+523 
-528 NDGSGEYAEYDCK
+528 
-541 TSYRLLISAYYV
+541 
-553 QGLLELGLKLNRVSV
+553 
-568 NPDTNR
+568 
-574 NAGRFIQVV
+574 V
-583 SIEEAEVVDTVYC
+583 SIDEAEVVDTVYC

-634 NFVKDPYTENA
+634 NFVDNPYTNMA
-645 RFDMEY
+645 QFDVER

-657 NAVKVLDEI
+657 NAVTALDEI

-696 ADMFVAMGVKY
+696 ADMFVAMGIKY
-707 GSDDSIILIN
+707 GSQESIELITL
-717 NIMRNMQTTAY
+717 IMRNMQTTAY
-728 VTSAKLGEEKGNFGK
+728 ATSAKLGAKKGSFGK
-743 FDKEKFNRSIMVHDI
+743 FDKEKFDKSDMVHEI
-758 QNRFTS
+758 QYRFTS
-764 KVANK
+764 RVAK
-769 LSQNMRNG
+769 DLSQNMRNG

-823 MLAVENLLKFNGYDP
+823 MLAVENLLKFRGYNP
-838 SKVSVKEIKEKFPY
+838 NELTAEQIKEKFPY
-852 VVDTYDVEPKDRIT
+852 IVDTYDIDPKDRVD
-866 LQANMQFFVDN
+866 LQSTMQAYVDN

-883 NLKENAT
+883 NLKESAT

-895 DLYLQAWQ
+895 NLYLQAWSN
-903 MGCKGITIFRDN
+903 GCKGITIFRDN

-930 ADVDKKVENPVPKIE
+930 ADVENKEVKNPVPKVEI
-945 FIKEPVTVEDMQ
+945 IKEPVTVADMQ
-957 AKQLDYLKPIKRNGV
+957 ARQLDNLEPVKRNGV

-1050 LIRSGRKDVSK
+1050 LMRSGRKDISK

-1076 DLQVNKEALE
+1076 DLQENKTAIE

-1096 VEETQKAVHEVKEE
+1096 TEETQKAIHEIKE
-1110 KDIHNGRMKCP
+1110 DIHNGKMKCP

>member
-1 MNFYYNGGNK
+1 MGRI
-11 LNNKFSNVN
+11 SNVN
-20 MYKPWWDDKIPQN
+20 MYKVWWDDEIPQN
-33 IIEKKYMHDDELKIV
+33 IIKKKYMHDNELKIV
-48 KEQGFEAGFAAFVKR
+48 EQEGFDAGFNAFIKR

-77 QKSIIDGTFL
+77 AESIIDGTFL

-110 ILPSPNDNIESI
+110 ILPSPKDNIESI

-162 AVSFMDIYNVIG
+162 AVSFMDVYNVIG

-196 IEDFL
+196 IEEFL

-207 NKIQG
+207 DKIQG

-217 CFTDEFL
+217 CFTDDFMTS
-224 QDVLENKKFELHFKN
+224 VISNENFELHFKN
-239 KENGEE
+239 EENGEE
-245 IKREIDARGFFKK
+245 VKKEINARDFFRK

-270 ALFINKVREWH
+270 ALFIDNVRECN
-281 LLSGYPIDEYRIDTT
+281 LLSGYPINEYRIDTT
-296 NPCVTGDTLILTKD
+296 NPCVTGDTLILTKK
-310 GHKPIK
+310 GYKPIEE
-316 DLVGKDVEVWN
+316 LAGKEVEVWN

-340 HNQKTLKVKF
+340 HNQKTLKIKF

-362 KWVLKDGSRVEAKD
+362 KWVLRDIGKVEAKD
-376 LNIGDKLMKC
+376 LKVGDVLDWYKHPVFNNDRDFIVTAYACPKVNI
-386 NYPVL
+386 
-391 FGKGSNDYTRY
+391 
-402 YTAGFYCGD
+402 
-411 GTVNLKQIVLYSD
+411 
-424 KKDLIDKLDVTSHRE
+424 
-439 YADHDK
+439 
-445 IVCTLNNSYEKDFV
+445 
-459 PFDANVQDKLA
+459 
-470 YLAGLID
+470 
-477 SDGCLNSAEGSVAI
+477 
-491 SSINY
+491 
-496 DFLTNIRLLLNTL
+496 
-509 GVHSSVCSMKEAGK
+509 
-523 KMLPK
+523 
-528 NDGSGEYAEYDCK
+528 
-541 TSYRLLISAYYV
+541 
-553 QGLLELGLKLNRVSV
+553 
-568 NPDTNR
+568 
-574 NAGRFIQVV
+574 V
-583 SIEEAEVVDTVYC
+583 SIDEAEVVDTVYC

-634 NFVKDPYTENA
+634 NFVDNPYTNMA
-645 RFDMEY
+645 QFDVER

-657 NAVKVLDEI
+657 NAVTALDEI

-696 ADMFVAMGVKY
+696 ADMFVAMGIKY
-707 GSDDSIILIN
+707 GSQESIELITL
-717 NIMRNMQTTAY
+717 IMRNMQTTAY
-728 VTSAKLGEEKGNFGK
+728 ATSAKLGAKKGSFGK
-743 FDKEKFNRSIMVHDI
+743 FDKEKFDKSDMVHEI
-758 QNRFTS
+758 QYRFTS
-764 KVANK
+764 RVAK
-769 LSQNMRNG
+769 DLSQNMRNG

-823 MLAVENLLKFNGYDP
+823 MLAVENLLKFRGYNP
-838 SKVSVKEIKEKFPY
+838 NELTAEQIKEKFPY
-852 VVDTYDVEPKDRIT
+852 VVDTYDIDPKDRVD
-866 LQANMQFFVDN
+866 LQSTMQAYVDN

-883 NLKENAT
+883 NLKESAT

-895 DLYLQAWQ
+895 NLYLQAWAS
-903 MGCKGITIFRDN
+903 GCKGITIFRDN

-930 ADVDKKVENPVPKIE
+930 ADVENKEVKNPVPKVEI
-945 FIKEPVTVEDMQ
+945 IKEPVTVADMQ
-957 AKQLDYLKPIKRNGV
+957 ARQLDNLEPVKRNGV

-1050 LIRSGRKDVSK
+1050 LMRSGRKDISK

-1076 DLQVNKEALE
+1076 DLQENKTALE

-1096 VEETQKAVHEVKEE
+1096 TEETQKAIHEVKG
-1110 KDIHNGRMKCP
+1110 DIHNGKMKCP

>member
-1 MNFYYNGGNK
+1 MGRI
-11 LNNKFSNVN
+11 SNVN
-20 MYKPWWDDKIPQN
+20 MYKVWWDDEIPQN
-33 IIEKKYMHDDELKIV
+33 IIKKKYMHDDELKIV
-48 KEQGFEAGFAAFVKR
+48 EQEGFDAGFNAFIKR

-77 QKSIIDGTFL
+77 AESIIDGTFL

-110 ILPSPNDNIESI
+110 ILPSPKDNIESI

-127 EMARIFSFG
+127 EMARIFSLG

-162 AVSFMDIYNVIG
+162 AVSFMDVYNVIG

-182 RSAILISLNCDHPD
+182 RAAILISLNCDHPD
-196 IEDFL
+196 IEEFL

-207 NKIQG
+207 DKIQG

-217 CFTDEFL
+217 CFTDDFMTS
-224 QDVLENKKFELHFKN
+224 VISNENFELHFKN
-239 KENGEE
+239 EENGEE
-245 IKREIDARGFFKK
+245 VKKEINARDFFRK
-258 FCEAQYDWGEPG
+258 FCEAQHDWGEPG
-270 ALFINKVREWH
+270 ALFIDNVRECN
-281 LLSGYPIDEYRIDTT
+281 LLSGYPINEYRIDTT
-296 NPCVTGDTLILTKD
+296 NP
-310 GHKPIK
+310 
-316 DLVGKDVEVWN
+316 
-327 GYEWSKVT
+327 
-335 PKVTG
+335 
-340 HNQKTLKVKF
+340 
-350 SNGATVQCTPYH
+350 
-362 KWVLKDGSRVEAKD
+362 
-376 LNIGDKLMKC
+376 
-386 NYPVL
+386 
-391 FGKGSNDYTRY
+391 
-402 YTAGFYCGD
+402 
-411 GTVNLKQIVLYSD
+411 
-424 KKDLIDKLDVTSHRE
+424 
-439 YADHDK
+439 
-445 IVCTLNNSYEKDFV
+445 
-459 PFDANVQDKLA
+459 
-470 YLAGLID
+470 
-477 SDGCLNSAEGSVAI
+477 
-491 SSINY
+491 
-496 DFLTNIRLLLNTL
+496 
-509 GVHSSVCSMKEAGK
+509 
-523 KMLPK
+523 
-528 NDGSGEYAEYDCK
+528 
-541 TSYRLLISAYYV
+541 
-553 QGLLELGLKLNRVSV
+553 
-568 NPDTNR
+568 
-574 NAGRFIQVV
+574 
-583 SIEEAEVVDTVYC
+583 
-596 MNEPKNHT
+596 
-604 FIANGVLTGNCGEF
+604 CGEF

-634 NFVKDPYTENA
+634 NFVDNPYTATAHFN
-645 RFDMEY
+645 MER

-657 NAVKVLDEI
+657 NAVTALDEI
-666 LDYGYDLQPLD
+666 LDYGYELQPLD

-696 ADMFVAMGVKY
+696 ADMFVAMSIKY
-707 GSDDSIILIN
+707 GSQKSIELIAS
-717 NIMRNMQTTAY
+717 IMRNMQTTAY
-728 VTSAKLGEEKGNFGK
+728 ATSAKLGAEKGSFGK
-743 FDKEKFNRSIMVHDI
+743 FDKEKFNKSDMVHEI
-758 QNRFTS
+758 QYRFTS
-764 KVANK
+764 RVAK
-769 LSQNMRNG
+769 DLSQNMRNG

-823 MLAVENLLKFNGYDP
+823 MLAVENLLKFRGYNP
-838 SKVSVKEIKEKFPY
+838 NELTAEQIKEKFPY
-852 VVDTYDVEPKDRIT
+852 IVDTYDIDPKDRVD
-866 LQANMQFFVDN
+866 LQSTMQAYVDN

-883 NLKENAT
+883 NLKESAT

-895 DLYLQAWQ
+895 NLYLQAWAS
-903 MGCKGITIFRDN
+903 GCKGITIFRDN

-930 ADVDKKVENPVPKIE
+930 ADVENKEVENPVPKVEI
-945 FIKEPVTVEDMQ
+945 IKEPVTIDDMQ
-957 AKQLDYLKPIKRNGV
+957 ARQLDNLEPVKRNGV

-1050 LIRSGRKDVSK
+1050 LMRSGRKDISK

-1076 DLQVNKEALE
+1076 DLQENKTALE

-1096 VEETQKAVHEVKEE
+1096 TEETQKAIHEVKG
-1110 KDIHNGRMKCP
+1110 DIYNGKMKCP

>member
-1 MNFYYNGGNK
+1 MGRI
-11 LNNKFSNVN
+11 SNVN
-20 MYKPWWDDKIPQN
+20 MYKVWWNDEIPQN
-33 IIEKKYMHDDELKIV
+33 IIKKKYMHDDELKIV
-48 KEQGFEAGFAAFVKR
+48 EQEGFDAGFNAFIKR

-77 QKSIIDGTFL
+77 AESIIDGTFL

-110 ILPSPNDNIESI
+110 ILPSPKDNIESI

-162 AVSFMDIYNVIG
+162 AVSFMDVYNVIG

-196 IEDFL
+196 IEEFL

-207 NKIQG
+207 DKIQG

-217 CFTDEFL
+217 CFTDDFMTS
-224 QDVLENKKFELHFKN
+224 VISNENFELHFKN
-239 KENGEE
+239 EENGEE
-245 IKREIDARGFFKK
+245 VKKEINARDFFRK

-270 ALFINKVREWH
+270 ALFIDNVRECN
-281 LLSGYPIDEYRIDTT
+281 LLSGYPINEYRIDTT
-296 NPCVTGDTLILTKD
+296 NPCVTGDTPILTKK
-310 GHKPIK
+310 GYKPIEE
-316 DLVGKDVEVWN
+316 LAGKEVEVWN

-340 HNQKTLKVKF
+340 HNQKTLKIKF

-362 KWVLKDGSRVEAKD
+362 KWVLRDIGRVEAKD
-376 LNIGDKLMKC
+376 LKVGDVLDWYKHPVFNNDRDFIVTAYACPKVNI
-386 NYPVL
+386 
-391 FGKGSNDYTRY
+391 
-402 YTAGFYCGD
+402 
-411 GTVNLKQIVLYSD
+411 
-424 KKDLIDKLDVTSHRE
+424 
-439 YADHDK
+439 
-445 IVCTLNNSYEKDFV
+445 
-459 PFDANVQDKLA
+459 
-470 YLAGLID
+470 
-477 SDGCLNSAEGSVAI
+477 
-491 SSINY
+491 
-496 DFLTNIRLLLNTL
+496 
-509 GVHSSVCSMKEAGK
+509 
-523 KMLPK
+523 
-528 NDGSGEYAEYDCK
+528 
-541 TSYRLLISAYYV
+541 
-553 QGLLELGLKLNRVSV
+553 
-568 NPDTNR
+568 
-574 NAGRFIQVV
+574 V
-583 SIEEAEVVDTVYC
+583 SIDEAEVVDTVYC

-634 NFVKDPYTENA
+634 NFVDNPYTATAHFN
-645 RFDMEY
+645 MVQ

-657 NAVKVLDEI
+657 NAVTALDEI
-666 LDYGYDLQPLD
+666 LDYGYELQPLD

-696 ADMFVAMGVKY
+696 ADMFVAMGIKY
-707 GSDDSIILIN
+707 GSQESIELIAS
-717 NIMRNMQTTAY
+717 IMRNMQTTAY
-728 VTSAKLGEEKGNFGK
+728 DTSAKLGAEKGSFGK
-743 FDKEKFNRSIMVHDI
+743 FDKEKFNKSDMVHEI
-758 QNRFTS
+758 QYRFTS
-764 KVANK
+764 RVAK
-769 LSQNMRNG
+769 DLSQNMRNG

-823 MLAVENLLKFNGYDP
+823 MLAVENLLKFRGYNP
-838 SKVSVKEIKEKFPY
+838 NELTAEQIKEKFPY
-852 VVDTYDVEPKDRIT
+852 IVDTYDIDPKDRVD
-866 LQANMQFFVDN
+866 LQSTMQAYVDN

-883 NLKENAT
+883 NLKESAT

-895 DLYLQAWQ
+895 NLYLQAWSN
-903 MGCKGITIFRDN
+903 GCKGITIFRDN

-930 ADVDKKVENPVPKIE
+930 ADVENKEVKNPVPKVEI
-945 FIKEPVTVEDMQ
+945 IKEPVTVADMQ
-957 AKQLDYLKPIKRNGV
+957 ARQLDNLEPVKRNGV

-1050 LIRSGRKDVSK
+1050 LMRSGRKDISK

-1076 DLQVNKEALE
+1076 DLQENKAAIE

-1096 VEETQKAVHEVKEE
+1096 TEEAQKAIHEVKE
-1110 KDIHNGRMKCP
+1110 DIHNGKMKCP

>member
-1 MNFYYNGGNK
+1 MGRI
-11 LNNKFSNVN
+11 SNVN
-20 MYKPWWDDKIPQN
+20 MYKVWWDDEIPQN
-33 IIEKKYMHDDELKIV
+33 IIKKKYMHDDELKIV
-48 KEQGFEAGFAAFVKR
+48 EQEGFDAGFNAFIKR

-77 QKSIIDGTFL
+77 AESIIDGTFL

-110 ILPSPNDNIESI
+110 ILPSPKDNIESI

-162 AVSFMDIYNVIG
+162 AVSFMDVYNVIG

-196 IEDFL
+196 IEEFL

-207 NKIQG
+207 DKIQG

-217 CFTDEFL
+217 CFTDDFMTS
-224 QDVLENKKFELHFKN
+224 VINNENFELHFKN
-239 KENGEE
+239 EENGEE
-245 IKREIDARGFFKK
+245 IKKEINARDFFRK

-270 ALFINKVREWH
+270 ALFIDTVRECN
-281 LLSGYPIDEYRIDTT
+281 LLSGYPINEYRIDTT
-296 NPCVTGDTLILTKD
+296 NPCVTGDTLILTKK
-310 GHKPIK
+310 GYKPIEE
-316 DLVGKDVEVWN
+316 LAGKEVEVWN

-340 HNQKTLKVKF
+340 HNQKTLKIKF

-362 KWVLKDGSRVEAKD
+362 KWVLRDIGRVEAKD
-376 LNIGDKLMKC
+376 LKVGDVLDWYKHPVFNNDRDFIVTAYAYPKVNI
-386 NYPVL
+386 
-391 FGKGSNDYTRY
+391 
-402 YTAGFYCGD
+402 
-411 GTVNLKQIVLYSD
+411 
-424 KKDLIDKLDVTSHRE
+424 
-439 YADHDK
+439 
-445 IVCTLNNSYEKDFV
+445 
-459 PFDANVQDKLA
+459 
-470 YLAGLID
+470 
-477 SDGCLNSAEGSVAI
+477 
-491 SSINY
+491 
-496 DFLTNIRLLLNTL
+496 
-509 GVHSSVCSMKEAGK
+509 
-523 KMLPK
+523 
-528 NDGSGEYAEYDCK
+528 
-541 TSYRLLISAYYV
+541 
-553 QGLLELGLKLNRVSV
+553 
-568 NPDTNR
+568 
-574 NAGRFIQVV
+574 V
-583 SIEEAEVVDTVYC
+583 SIDEAEVVDTVYC

-634 NFVKDPYTENA
+634 NFVDNPYTDMA
-645 RFDMEY
+645 QFDVER

-657 NAVKVLDEI
+657 NAVTALDEI

-696 ADMFVAMGVKY
+696 ADMFVAMGIKY
-707 GSDDSIILIN
+707 GSQESIELITL
-717 NIMRNMQTTAY
+717 IMRNMQTTAY
-728 VTSAKLGEEKGNFGK
+728 ATSAKLGAKKGSFGK
-743 FDKEKFNRSIMVHDI
+743 FDKEKFDKSDMVHEI
-758 QNRFTS
+758 QYRFTS
-764 KVANK
+764 RVAK
-769 LSQNMRNG
+769 DLSQNMRNG

-823 MLAVENLLKFNGYDP
+823 MLAVENLLKFRDYNP
-838 SKVSVKEIKEKFPY
+838 NELTAEQIKEKFPY
-852 VVDTYDVEPKDRIT
+852 IVDTYDIDPKDRVD
-866 LQANMQFFVDN
+866 LQSTMQAYVDN

-883 NLKENAT
+883 NLKESAT

-895 DLYLQAWQ
+895 NLYLQAWSN
-903 MGCKGITIFRDN
+903 GCKGITIFRDN

-930 ADVDKKVENPVPKIE
+930 ADVKNKEVKNPVPKVEI
-945 FIKEPVTVEDMQ
+945 IKEPVTVADMQ
-957 AKQLDYLKPIKRNGV
+957 ARQLDNLEPVKRNGV

-1050 LIRSGRKDVSK
+1050 LMRSGRKDISK

-1076 DLQVNKEALE
+1076 DLQENKTAIE

-1096 VEETQKAVHEVKEE
+1096 TEETQKAIHEIKE
-1110 KDIHNGRMKCP
+1110 DIHNGKMKCP

>member
-1 MNFYYNGGNK
+1 MGRI
-11 LNNKFSNVN
+11 SNVN
-20 MYKPWWDDKIPQN
+20 MYKVWWDDEIPQN
-33 IIEKKYMHDDELKIV
+33 IIKKKYMHDDELRIV
-48 KEQGFEAGFAAFVKR
+48 EQEGFDAGFNAFIKR

-77 QKSIIDGTFL
+77 AESIIDGTFL

-110 ILPSPNDNIESI
+110 ILPSPKDNIESI

-127 EMARIFSFG
+127 EMARIFSLG

-162 AVSFMDIYNVIG
+162 AVSFMDVYNVIG

-182 RSAILISLNCDHPD
+182 RAAILISLNCDHPD
-196 IEDFL
+196 IEEFL

-207 NKIQG
+207 DKIQG

-217 CFTDEFL
+217 CFTDDFMTS
-224 QDVLENKKFELHFKN
+224 VISNENFELHFKN
-239 KENGEE
+239 EENGEE
-245 IKREIDARGFFKK
+245 VKKEINARDFFRK

-270 ALFINKVREWH
+270 ALFIDNVRECN
-281 LLSGYPIDEYRIDTT
+281 LLSGYPINEYRIDTT
-296 NPCVTGDTLILTKD
+296 NP
-310 GHKPIK
+310 
-316 DLVGKDVEVWN
+316 
-327 GYEWSKVT
+327 
-335 PKVTG
+335 
-340 HNQKTLKVKF
+340 
-350 SNGATVQCTPYH
+350 
-362 KWVLKDGSRVEAKD
+362 
-376 LNIGDKLMKC
+376 
-386 NYPVL
+386 
-391 FGKGSNDYTRY
+391 
-402 YTAGFYCGD
+402 
-411 GTVNLKQIVLYSD
+411 
-424 KKDLIDKLDVTSHRE
+424 
-439 YADHDK
+439 
-445 IVCTLNNSYEKDFV
+445 
-459 PFDANVQDKLA
+459 
-470 YLAGLID
+470 
-477 SDGCLNSAEGSVAI
+477 
-491 SSINY
+491 
-496 DFLTNIRLLLNTL
+496 
-509 GVHSSVCSMKEAGK
+509 
-523 KMLPK
+523 
-528 NDGSGEYAEYDCK
+528 
-541 TSYRLLISAYYV
+541 
-553 QGLLELGLKLNRVSV
+553 
-568 NPDTNR
+568 
-574 NAGRFIQVV
+574 
-583 SIEEAEVVDTVYC
+583 
-596 MNEPKNHT
+596 
-604 FIANGVLTGNCGEF
+604 CGEF

-634 NFVKDPYTENA
+634 NFVDNPYTNMA
-645 RFDMEY
+645 QFDVER

-657 NAVKVLDEI
+657 NAVTALDEI

-696 ADMFVAMGVKY
+696 ADMFVAMGIKY
-707 GSDDSIILIN
+707 GSQESIELITL
-717 NIMRNMQTTAY
+717 IMRNMQTTAY
-728 VTSAKLGEEKGNFGK
+728 ATSAKLGAKKGSFGK
-743 FDKEKFNRSIMVHDI
+743 FDKEKFDKSDMVREI
-758 QNRFTS
+758 QYRFTS
-764 KVANK
+764 RVAK
-769 LSQNMRNG
+769 DLSQNMRNG

-823 MLAVENLLKFNGYDP
+823 MLAVENLLKFRGYNP
-838 SKVSVKEIKEKFPY
+838 NELTAEQIKEKFPY
-852 VVDTYDVEPKDRIT
+852 IVDTYDIDPKDRVD
-866 LQANMQFFVDN
+866 LQSTMQAYVDN

-883 NLKENAT
+883 NLKESAT

-895 DLYLQAWQ
+895 NLYLQAWSN
-903 MGCKGITIFRDN
+903 GCKGITIFRDN

-930 ADVDKKVENPVPKIE
+930 ADVENKEVKNTVPKVEI
-945 FIKEPVTVEDMQ
+945 IKEPVTVADMQ
-957 AKQLDYLKPIKRNGV
+957 ARQLDNLEPVKRNGV

-1050 LIRSGRKDVSK
+1050 LMRSGRKDISK

-1076 DLQVNKEALE
+1076 DLQENKTAME

-1096 VEETQKAVHEVKEE
+1096 TEETQKAIHEVKE
-1110 KDIHNGRMKCP
+1110 DIHNGKMKCP

>member
-1 MNFYYNGGNK
+1 MSRI
-11 LNNKFSNVN
+11 SNVN
-20 MYKPWWDDKIPQN
+20 MYKVWWDDEIPQN
-33 IIEKKYMHDDELKIV
+33 IIKKKYMHDDELKIV
-48 KEQGFEAGFAAFVKR
+48 EQEGFDAGFNAFIKR
-63 VSSIFSTKELQDFM
+63 VSSIFSTKELQDFVAE
-77 QKSIIDGTFL
+77 SIIDGTFL

-110 ILPSPNDNIESI
+110 ILPSPKDNIESI

-162 AVSFMDIYNVIG
+162 AVSFMDVYNVIG

-196 IEDFL
+196 IEEFL

-207 NKIQG
+207 DKIQG

-217 CFTDEFL
+217 CFTDDFMTS
-224 QDVLENKKFELHFKN
+224 VISNENFELHFKN
-239 KENGEE
+239 EENGEE
-245 IKREIDARGFFKK
+245 VKKEINARDFFRK

-270 ALFINKVREWH
+270 ALFIDNVRECN
-281 LLSGYPIDEYRIDTT
+281 LLSGYPINEYRIDTT
-296 NPCVTGDTLILTKD
+296 NPCVTGDTLILTKK
-310 GHKPIK
+310 GYKPIEE
-316 DLVGKDVEVWN
+316 LAGKEVEVWN

-340 HNQKTLKVKF
+340 HNQKTLKIKF

-362 KWVLKDGSRVEAKD
+362 KWVLRDIGKVEAKD
-376 LNIGDKLMKC
+376 LKVGDVLDWYKHPVFNNDRDFIVTAYAYPKVNI
-386 NYPVL
+386 
-391 FGKGSNDYTRY
+391 
-402 YTAGFYCGD
+402 
-411 GTVNLKQIVLYSD
+411 
-424 KKDLIDKLDVTSHRE
+424 
-439 YADHDK
+439 
-445 IVCTLNNSYEKDFV
+445 
-459 PFDANVQDKLA
+459 
-470 YLAGLID
+470 
-477 SDGCLNSAEGSVAI
+477 
-491 SSINY
+491 
-496 DFLTNIRLLLNTL
+496 
-509 GVHSSVCSMKEAGK
+509 
-523 KMLPK
+523 
-528 NDGSGEYAEYDCK
+528 
-541 TSYRLLISAYYV
+541 
-553 QGLLELGLKLNRVSV
+553 
-568 NPDTNR
+568 
-574 NAGRFIQVV
+574 V
-583 SIEEAEVVDTVYC
+583 SIDEAEVVDTVYC

-634 NFVKDPYTENA
+634 NFVDNPYTDMA
-645 RFDMEY
+645 QFDVER

-657 NAVKVLDEI
+657 NAVTALDEI

-696 ADMFVAMGVKY
+696 ADMFVAMGIKY
-707 GSDDSIILIN
+707 GSQESIELITL
-717 NIMRNMQTTAY
+717 IMRNMQTTAY
-728 VTSAKLGEEKGNFGK
+728 ATSAKLGAEKGSFGK
-743 FDKEKFNRSIMVHDI
+743 FDKEKFDKSGMVHDI
-758 QNRFTS
+758 QYRFTS
-764 KVANK
+764 RVAK
-769 LSQNMRNG
+769 DLSQNMRNG

-823 MLAVENLLKFNGYDP
+823 MLAVENLLKFRGYNP
-838 SKVSVKEIKEKFPY
+838 NELTAEQIKEKFPY
-852 VVDTYDVEPKDRIT
+852 IVDTYDIDPKDRVD
-866 LQANMQFFVDN
+866 LQSTMQAYVDN

-883 NLKENAT
+883 NLKESAT

-895 DLYLQAWQ
+895 NLYLQAWSN
-903 MGCKGITIFRDN
+903 GCKGITIFRDN

-930 ADVDKKVENPVPKIE
+930 ADVENKEVKNPVPKVEI
-945 FIKEPVTVEDMQ
+945 IKEPVTVADMQ
-957 AKQLDYLKPIKRNGV
+957 AIQLDNLEPVKRNGV

-1050 LIRSGRKDVSK
+1050 LMRSGRKDISK

-1076 DLQVNKEALE
+1076 DLQENKTAIE

-1096 VEETQKAVHEVKEE
+1096 TEETQKAIHEIKE
-1110 KDIHNGRMKCP
+1110 DIHNGKMKCP

>member
-1 MNFYYNGGNK
+1 MSRI
-11 LNNKFSNVN
+11 SNVN
-20 MYKPWWDDKIPQN
+20 MYKVWWDDEIPQN
-33 IIEKKYMHDDELKIV
+33 IIKKKYMHDDELKIV
-48 KEQGFEAGFAAFVKR
+48 EQEGFDAGFNAFIKR

-77 QKSIIDGTFL
+77 AESIIDGTFL

-110 ILPSPNDNIESI
+110 ILPSPKDNIESI

-127 EMARIFSFG
+127 EMARIFSLG

-162 AVSFMDIYNVIG
+162 AVSFMDVYNVIG

-182 RSAILISLNCDHPD
+182 RAAILISLNCDHPD
-196 IEDFL
+196 IEEFL

-207 NKIQG
+207 DKIQG

-217 CFTDEFL
+217 CFTDDFMTS
-224 QDVLENKKFELHFKN
+224 VISNENFELHFKN
-239 KENGEE
+239 EENGEE
-245 IKREIDARGFFKK
+245 VKKEINARDFFRK

-270 ALFINKVREWH
+270 ALFIDNVRECN
-281 LLSGYPIDEYRIDTT
+281 LLSGYPINEYRIDTT
-296 NPCVTGDTLILTKD
+296 NPCVTGDTLILTKK
-310 GHKPIK
+310 GYKPIEE
-316 DLVGKDVEVWN
+316 LAGKEVEVWN

-340 HNQKTLKVKF
+340 HNQKTLKIKF
-350 SNGATVQCTPYH
+350 SNGAAVQCTPYH
-362 KWVLKDGSRVEAKD
+362 KWVLRDIGRVEAKD
-376 LNIGDKLMKC
+376 LKVGDVLDWYKHPVFNNDRDFIVTAYAYPKVNI
-386 NYPVL
+386 
-391 FGKGSNDYTRY
+391 
-402 YTAGFYCGD
+402 
-411 GTVNLKQIVLYSD
+411 
-424 KKDLIDKLDVTSHRE
+424 
-439 YADHDK
+439 
-445 IVCTLNNSYEKDFV
+445 
-459 PFDANVQDKLA
+459 
-470 YLAGLID
+470 
-477 SDGCLNSAEGSVAI
+477 
-491 SSINY
+491 
-496 DFLTNIRLLLNTL
+496 
-509 GVHSSVCSMKEAGK
+509 
-523 KMLPK
+523 
-528 NDGSGEYAEYDCK
+528 
-541 TSYRLLISAYYV
+541 
-553 QGLLELGLKLNRVSV
+553 
-568 NPDTNR
+568 
-574 NAGRFIQVV
+574 V
-583 SIEEAEVVDTVYC
+583 SIDEAEVVDTVYC

-634 NFVKDPYTENA
+634 NFVDNPYTNMA
-645 RFDMEY
+645 QFDVER

-657 NAVKVLDEI
+657 NAVTALDEI

-696 ADMFVAMGVKY
+696 ADMFVAMGIKY
-707 GSDDSIILIN
+707 GSQESIELITL
-717 NIMRNMQTTAY
+717 IMRNMQTTAY
-728 VTSAKLGEEKGNFGK
+728 ATSAILGAKKGSFGK
-743 FDKEKFNRSIMVHDI
+743 FDKEKFDKSDMVHEI
-758 QNRFTS
+758 QYRFTS
-764 KVANK
+764 RVAK
-769 LSQNMRNG
+769 DLSQNMRNG

-823 MLAVENLLKFNGYDP
+823 MLAVENLLKFRGYNP
-838 SKVSVKEIKEKFPY
+838 NELTAEQIKEKFPY
-852 VVDTYDVEPKDRIT
+852 IVDTYDIDPKDRVD
-866 LQANMQFFVDN
+866 LQSTMQAYVDN

-883 NLKENAT
+883 NLKESAT

-895 DLYLQAWQ
+895 NLYLQAWSN
-903 MGCKGITIFRDN
+903 GCKGITIFRDN

-930 ADVDKKVENPVPKIE
+930 ADVENKEVKNPVPKVEI
-945 FIKEPVTVEDMQ
+945 IKEPVTVADMQ
-957 AKQLDYLKPIKRNGV
+957 ARQLDNLEPVKRNGV

-1050 LIRSGRKDVSK
+1050 LMRSGRKDISK

-1076 DLQVNKEALE
+1076 DLQENKTAME

-1096 VEETQKAVHEVKEE
+1096 TEETQKAIHEVKE
-1110 KDIHNGRMKCP
+1110 DIHNGKMKCP

>member
-1 MNFYYNGGNK
+1 
-11 LNNKFSNVN
+11 V
-20 MYKPWWDDKIPQN
+20 YKVWWDNEIPQN
-33 IIEKKYMHDDELKIV
+33 IIKKKYMHDDELKIV
-48 KEQGFEAGFAAFVKR
+48 EQEGFDAGFNAFIKR

-77 QKSIIDGTFL
+77 AESIIDGTFL

-110 ILPSPNDNIESI
+110 ILPSPKDNIESI

-162 AVSFMDIYNVIG
+162 AVSFMDVYNVIG

-196 IEDFL
+196 IEEFL

-207 NKIQG
+207 DKIQG

-217 CFTDEFL
+217 CFTDDFMTS
-224 QDVLENKKFELHFKN
+224 VISNENFELHFKN
-239 KENGEE
+239 EENGEE
-245 IKREIDARGFFKK
+245 VKKEINARDFFRK

-270 ALFINKVREWH
+270 ALFIDNVRECN
-281 LLSGYPIDEYRIDTT
+281 LLSGYPINEYRIDTT
-296 NPCVTGDTLILTKD
+296 NPCVTGDTLILTKK
-310 GHKPIK
+310 GYKPIEE
-316 DLVGKDVEVWN
+316 LAGKEVEVWN

-340 HNQKTLKVKF
+340 HNQKTLKIKF

-362 KWVLKDGSRVEAKD
+362 KWVLRDIGRVEAKD
-376 LNIGDKLMKC
+376 LKVGDVLDWYKHPVFNNDRDFIVTAYACPKVNI
-386 NYPVL
+386 
-391 FGKGSNDYTRY
+391 
-402 YTAGFYCGD
+402 
-411 GTVNLKQIVLYSD
+411 
-424 KKDLIDKLDVTSHRE
+424 
-439 YADHDK
+439 
-445 IVCTLNNSYEKDFV
+445 
-459 PFDANVQDKLA
+459 
-470 YLAGLID
+470 
-477 SDGCLNSAEGSVAI
+477 
-491 SSINY
+491 
-496 DFLTNIRLLLNTL
+496 
-509 GVHSSVCSMKEAGK
+509 
-523 KMLPK
+523 
-528 NDGSGEYAEYDCK
+528 
-541 TSYRLLISAYYV
+541 
-553 QGLLELGLKLNRVSV
+553 
-568 NPDTNR
+568 
-574 NAGRFIQVV
+574 V
-583 SIEEAEVVDTVYC
+583 SIDEAEVVDTVYC

-634 NFVKDPYTENA
+634 NFIDNPYTATAHFN
-645 RFDMEY
+645 MER

-657 NAVKVLDEI
+657 NAVTALDEI
-666 LDYGYDLQPLD
+666 LDYGYELQPLD

-696 ADMFVAMGVKY
+696 ADMFVAMGIKY
-707 GSDDSIILIN
+707 GSQESIELIAS
-717 NIMRNMQTTAY
+717 IMRNMQTTAY
-728 VTSAKLGEEKGNFGK
+728 ATSAKLGAEKGSFGK
-743 FDKEKFNRSIMVHDI
+743 FDREKFNKSDMVYEI
-758 QNRFTS
+758 QCRFTS
-764 KVANK
+764 RVAED

-823 MLAVENLLKFNGYDP
+823 MLAVENLLKFRGYNP
-838 SKVSVKEIKEKFPY
+838 NELTAEQIKEKFPY
-852 VVDTYDVEPKDRIT
+852 IVDTYDIDPKDRVD
-866 LQANMQFFVDN
+866 LQSTMQAYVDN

-883 NLKENAT
+883 NLKESAT

-895 DLYLQAWQ
+895 NLYLQAWSN
-903 MGCKGITIFRDN
+903 GCKGITIFRDN

-930 ADVDKKVENPVPKIE
+930 ADVENKEVKNPVPKVEI
-945 FIKEPVTVEDMQ
+945 IKEPVTIDDMQ
-957 AKQLDYLKPIKRNGV
+957 ARQLDNLEPVKRNGV

-1050 LIRSGRKDVSK
+1050 LMRSGRKDISK

-1076 DLQVNKEALE
+1076 DLQENKTAIE

-1096 VEETQKAVHEVKEE
+1096 TEETQKAIHEIKE
-1110 KDIHNGRMKCP
+1110 DIHNGKMKCP

>member
-1 MNFYYNGGNK
+1 
-11 LNNKFSNVN
+11 
-20 MYKPWWDDKIPQN
+20 MYKVWWDDEIPQN
-33 IIEKKYMHDDELKIV
+33 IIKKKYMHDDELKIV
-48 KEQGFEAGFAAFVKR
+48 EQEGFDAGFNAFIKR

-77 QKSIIDGTFL
+77 AESIIDGTFL

-110 ILPSPNDNIESI
+110 ILPSPKDNIESI

-162 AVSFMDIYNVIG
+162 AVSFMDVYNVIG

-196 IEDFL
+196 IEEFL

-207 NKIQG
+207 DKIQG

-217 CFTDEFL
+217 CFTDDFMTS
-224 QDVLENKKFELHFKN
+224 VISNENFELHFKN
-239 KENGEE
+239 EENGEE
-245 IKREIDARGFFKK
+245 VKKEINARDFFRK

-270 ALFINKVREWH
+270 ALFIDNVRECN
-281 LLSGYPIDEYRIDTT
+281 LLSGYPINEYRIDTT
-296 NPCVTGDTLILTKD
+296 NPCVTGDTLILTKK
-310 GHKPIK
+310 GYKPIEE
-316 DLVGKDVEVWN
+316 LAGKEVEVWN

-340 HNQKTLKVKF
+340 HNQKTLKIKF

-362 KWVLKDGSRVEAKD
+362 KWVLRDIGKVEAKD
-376 LNIGDKLMKC
+376 LKVGDVLDWYKHPVFNNDRDFIVTAYAYPKVNI
-386 NYPVL
+386 
-391 FGKGSNDYTRY
+391 
-402 YTAGFYCGD
+402 
-411 GTVNLKQIVLYSD
+411 
-424 KKDLIDKLDVTSHRE
+424 
-439 YADHDK
+439 
-445 IVCTLNNSYEKDFV
+445 
-459 PFDANVQDKLA
+459 
-470 YLAGLID
+470 
-477 SDGCLNSAEGSVAI
+477 
-491 SSINY
+491 
-496 DFLTNIRLLLNTL
+496 
-509 GVHSSVCSMKEAGK
+509 
-523 KMLPK
+523 
-528 NDGSGEYAEYDCK
+528 
-541 TSYRLLISAYYV
+541 
-553 QGLLELGLKLNRVSV
+553 
-568 NPDTNR
+568 
-574 NAGRFIQVV
+574 V
-583 SIEEAEVVDTVYC
+583 SIDEAEIVDTVYC

-634 NFVKDPYTENA
+634 NFVDNPYTNMA
-645 RFDMEY
+645 QFDVER

-657 NAVKVLDEI
+657 NAVTALDEI

-696 ADMFVAMGVKY
+696 ADMFVAMGIKY
-707 GSDDSIILIN
+707 GSQESIELITL
-717 NIMRNMQTTAY
+717 IMRNMQTTAY
-728 VTSAKLGEEKGNFGK
+728 ATSAKLGAKKGSFGK
-743 FDKEKFNRSIMVHDI
+743 FDKEKFDKSDMVHEI
-758 QNRFTS
+758 QYRFTS
-764 KVANK
+764 RVAK
-769 LSQNMRNG
+769 DLSQNMRNG

-823 MLAVENLLKFNGYDP
+823 MLAVENLLKFRGYNP
-838 SKVSVKEIKEKFPY
+838 NELTAEQIKEKFPY
-852 VVDTYDVEPKDRIT
+852 IVDTYDIDPKDRVD
-866 LQANMQFFVDN
+866 LQSTMQAYVDN

-883 NLKENAT
+883 NLKESAT

-895 DLYLQAWQ
+895 NLYLQAWSN
-903 MGCKGITIFRDN
+903 GCKGITIFRDN

-930 ADVDKKVENPVPKIE
+930 ADVENKEVKNPVPKVEI
-945 FIKEPVTVEDMQ
+945 IKEPVTVADMQ
-957 AKQLDYLKPIKRNGV
+957 ARQLDNLEPVKRNGV

-1050 LIRSGRKDVSK
+1050 LMRSGRKDISK

-1076 DLQVNKEALE
+1076 DLQENKTAIE

-1096 VEETQKAVHEVKEE
+1096 TEETQKAIHEIKE
-1110 KDIHNGRMKCP
+1110 DIHNGKMKCP

>member
-1 MNFYYNGGNK
+1 MSRI
-11 LNNKFSNVN
+11 SNVN
-20 MYKPWWDDKIPQN
+20 MYKVWWDDEIPQN
-33 IIEKKYMHDDELKIV
+33 IIKKKYMHDDELKIV
-48 KEQGFEAGFAAFVKR
+48 EQEGFDAGFNAFIKR

-77 QKSIIDGTFL
+77 AESIIDGTFL

-110 ILPSPNDNIESI
+110 ILPSPKDNIESI

-162 AVSFMDIYNVIG
+162 AVSFMDVYNVIG

-196 IEDFL
+196 IEEFL

-207 NKIQG
+207 DKIQG

-217 CFTDEFL
+217 CFTDDFMTS
-224 QDVLENKKFELHFKN
+224 VISNENFELHFKN
-239 KENGEE
+239 EENGEE
-245 IKREIDARGFFKK
+245 VKKEINARDFFRK

-270 ALFINKVREWH
+270 ALFIDNVRECN
-281 LLSGYPIDEYRIDTT
+281 LLSGYPINEYRIDTT
-296 NPCVTGDTLILTKD
+296 NPCVTGDTLILTKK
-310 GHKPIK
+310 GYKPIEE
-316 DLVGKDVEVWN
+316 LAGKEVEVWN

-340 HNQKTLKVKF
+340 HNQKTLKIKF

-362 KWVLKDGSRVEAKD
+362 KWVLRDIGRVEAKD
-376 LNIGDKLMKC
+376 LKVGDVLDWYKHPVFNNDRDFIVTAYACPKVNI
-386 NYPVL
+386 
-391 FGKGSNDYTRY
+391 
-402 YTAGFYCGD
+402 
-411 GTVNLKQIVLYSD
+411 
-424 KKDLIDKLDVTSHRE
+424 
-439 YADHDK
+439 
-445 IVCTLNNSYEKDFV
+445 
-459 PFDANVQDKLA
+459 
-470 YLAGLID
+470 
-477 SDGCLNSAEGSVAI
+477 
-491 SSINY
+491 
-496 DFLTNIRLLLNTL
+496 
-509 GVHSSVCSMKEAGK
+509 
-523 KMLPK
+523 
-528 NDGSGEYAEYDCK
+528 
-541 TSYRLLISAYYV
+541 
-553 QGLLELGLKLNRVSV
+553 
-568 NPDTNR
+568 
-574 NAGRFIQVV
+574 V
-583 SIEEAEVVDTVYC
+583 SIDEAEVVDTVYC

-634 NFVKDPYTENA
+634 NFVDNPYTNMA
-645 RFDMEY
+645 QFDVER

-657 NAVKVLDEI
+657 DAVTALDEI

-696 ADMFVAMGVKY
+696 ADMFVAMGIKY
-707 GSDDSIILIN
+707 GSQESIELITL
-717 NIMRNMQTTAY
+717 IMRNMQTTAY
-728 VTSAKLGEEKGNFGK
+728 ATSAKLGAEKGSFGK
-743 FDKEKFNRSIMVHDI
+743 FDKEKFDKSGMVHDI
-758 QNRFTS
+758 QYRFTS
-764 KVANK
+764 RVAK
-769 LSQNMRNG
+769 DLSQNMRNG

-823 MLAVENLLKFNGYDP
+823 MLAVENLLKFRGYNP
-838 SKVSVKEIKEKFPY
+838 NELTAEQIKEKFPY
-852 VVDTYDVEPKDRIT
+852 IVDTYDIDPKDRVD
-866 LQANMQFFVDN
+866 LQSTMQSYVDN

-883 NLKENAT
+883 NLKESAT

-895 DLYLQAWQ
+895 NLYLQAWSN
-903 MGCKGITIFRDN
+903 GCKGITIFRDN

-930 ADVDKKVENPVPKIE
+930 ADVENKEVKNPVPKVEI
-945 FIKEPVTVEDMQ
+945 IKEPVTVADMQ
-957 AKQLDYLKPIKRNGV
+957 ARQLDNLEPVKRNGV

-1050 LIRSGRKDVSK
+1050 LMRSGRKDISK

-1076 DLQVNKEALE
+1076 DLQENKTAIE
-1086 DAKNTFEKAL
+1086 DAKNTFEKTL
-1096 VEETQKAVHEVKEE
+1096 TEETQKAIHEIKE
-1110 KDIHNGRMKCP
+1110 DIHNGKMKCP

>member
-1 MNFYYNGGNK
+1 MGRI
-11 LNNKFSNVN
+11 SNVN
-20 MYKPWWDDKIPQN
+20 MYKVWWDDEIPQN
-33 IIEKKYMHDDELKIV
+33 IIKKKYMHDDELKIV
-48 KEQGFEAGFAAFVKR
+48 EQEGFDAGFNAFIKR

-77 QKSIIDGTFL
+77 AESIIDGTFL

-110 ILPSPNDNIESI
+110 ILPSPKDNIESI

-127 EMARIFSFG
+127 EMARIFSLG

-162 AVSFMDIYNVIG
+162 AVSFMDVYNVIG

-182 RSAILISLNCDHPD
+182 RAAILISLNCDHPD

-207 NKIQG
+207 DKIQG

-217 CFTDEFL
+217 CFTYDFMIS
-224 QDVLENKKFELHFKN
+224 VISNGNFELHFKN
-239 KENGEE
+239 EENGEE
-245 IKREIDARGFFKK
+245 VKKEINARDFFRK

-270 ALFINKVREWH
+270 ALFIDNVRECN
-281 LLSGYPIDEYRIDTT
+281 LLSGYPINEYRIDTT
-296 NPCVTGDTLILTKD
+296 NP
-310 GHKPIK
+310 
-316 DLVGKDVEVWN
+316 
-327 GYEWSKVT
+327 
-335 PKVTG
+335 
-340 HNQKTLKVKF
+340 
-350 SNGATVQCTPYH
+350 
-362 KWVLKDGSRVEAKD
+362 
-376 LNIGDKLMKC
+376 
-386 NYPVL
+386 
-391 FGKGSNDYTRY
+391 
-402 YTAGFYCGD
+402 
-411 GTVNLKQIVLYSD
+411 
-424 KKDLIDKLDVTSHRE
+424 
-439 YADHDK
+439 
-445 IVCTLNNSYEKDFV
+445 
-459 PFDANVQDKLA
+459 
-470 YLAGLID
+470 
-477 SDGCLNSAEGSVAI
+477 
-491 SSINY
+491 
-496 DFLTNIRLLLNTL
+496 
-509 GVHSSVCSMKEAGK
+509 
-523 KMLPK
+523 
-528 NDGSGEYAEYDCK
+528 
-541 TSYRLLISAYYV
+541 
-553 QGLLELGLKLNRVSV
+553 
-568 NPDTNR
+568 
-574 NAGRFIQVV
+574 
-583 SIEEAEVVDTVYC
+583 
-596 MNEPKNHT
+596 
-604 FIANGVLTGNCGEF
+604 CGEF

-634 NFVKDPYTENA
+634 NFVDNPYTNMA
-645 RFDMEY
+645 QFDVER

-657 NAVKVLDEI
+657 NAVTALDEI

-696 ADMFVAMGVKY
+696 ADMFVAMGIKY
-707 GSDDSIILIN
+707 GSQESIELITL
-717 NIMRNMQTTAY
+717 IMRNMQTTAY
-728 VTSAKLGEEKGNFGK
+728 ATSAKLGAEKGSFGK
-743 FDKEKFNRSIMVHDI
+743 FDKEKFDKSDMVHEI
-758 QNRFTS
+758 QYRFTS
-764 KVANK
+764 RVAK
-769 LSQNMRNG
+769 DLSQNMRNG

-823 MLAVENLLKFNGYDP
+823 MLAVENLLKFRGYNP
-838 SKVSVKEIKEKFPY
+838 NELTAEQIKEKFPY
-852 VVDTYDVEPKDRIT
+852 IVDTYDIDPKDRVD
-866 LQANMQFFVDN
+866 LQSTMQSYVDN

-883 NLKENAT
+883 NLKESAT

-895 DLYLQAWQ
+895 NLYLQAWSN
-903 MGCKGITIFRDN
+903 GCKGITIFRDN

-930 ADVDKKVENPVPKIE
+930 ADVENKEVKNPVPKVEI
-945 FIKEPVTVEDMQ
+945 IKEPVTVADMQ
-957 AKQLDYLKPIKRNGV
+957 ARQLDNLEPVKRNGV

-1050 LIRSGRKDVSK
+1050 LMRSGRKDISK

-1076 DLQVNKEALE
+1076 DLQENKTAIE

-1096 VEETQKAVHEVKEE
+1096 TEETQKAIHEIKE
-1110 KDIHNGRMKCP
+1110 DIHNGKMKCP

>member
-1 MNFYYNGGNK
+1 MGRI
-11 LNNKFSNVN
+11 SNVN
-20 MYKPWWDDKIPQN
+20 MYKVWWDDEIPQN
-33 IIEKKYMHDDELKIV
+33 IIKKKYMHDDELKIV
-48 KEQGFEAGFAAFVKR
+48 EQEGFDAGFNAFIKR

-77 QKSIIDGTFL
+77 AESIIDGTFL

-110 ILPSPNDNIESI
+110 ILPSPKDNIESI

-162 AVSFMDIYNVIG
+162 AVSFMDVYNVIG

-196 IEDFL
+196 IEEFL

-207 NKIQG
+207 DKIQG

-217 CFTDEFL
+217 CFTDDFMTS
-224 QDVLENKKFELHFKN
+224 VISNENFELHFKN
-239 KENGEE
+239 EENGEE
-245 IKREIDARGFFKK
+245 VKKEINARDFFRK

-270 ALFINKVREWH
+270 ALFIDNVRECN
-281 LLSGYPIDEYRIDTT
+281 LLSGYPINEYRIDTT
-296 NPCVTGDTLILTKD
+296 NPCVTGDTLILTKK
-310 GHKPIK
+310 GYKPIEE
-316 DLVGKDVEVWN
+316 LAGKEVEVWN

-340 HNQKTLKVKF
+340 HNQKTLKIKF

-362 KWVLKDGSRVEAKD
+362 KWVLRDIGRVEAKD
-376 LNIGDKLMKC
+376 LKVGDVLDWYKLPVFNNDRDFIVTAYACPKVNI
-386 NYPVL
+386 
-391 FGKGSNDYTRY
+391 
-402 YTAGFYCGD
+402 
-411 GTVNLKQIVLYSD
+411 
-424 KKDLIDKLDVTSHRE
+424 
-439 YADHDK
+439 
-445 IVCTLNNSYEKDFV
+445 
-459 PFDANVQDKLA
+459 
-470 YLAGLID
+470 
-477 SDGCLNSAEGSVAI
+477 
-491 SSINY
+491 
-496 DFLTNIRLLLNTL
+496 
-509 GVHSSVCSMKEAGK
+509 
-523 KMLPK
+523 
-528 NDGSGEYAEYDCK
+528 
-541 TSYRLLISAYYV
+541 
-553 QGLLELGLKLNRVSV
+553 
-568 NPDTNR
+568 
-574 NAGRFIQVV
+574 V
-583 SIEEAEVVDTVYC
+583 SIDEAEVVDTVYC

-634 NFVKDPYTENA
+634 NFVDNPYTDMA
-645 RFDMEY
+645 QFDVER

-657 NAVKVLDEI
+657 NAVTALDEI

-696 ADMFVAMGVKY
+696 ADMFVAMGIKY
-707 GSDDSIILIN
+707 GSQESIELITL
-717 NIMRNMQTTAY
+717 IMRNMQTTAY
-728 VTSAKLGEEKGNFGK
+728 ATSAKLGAEKGSFGK
-743 FDKEKFNRSIMVHDI
+743 FDKEKFDKSDMVHEI
-758 QNRFTS
+758 QYRFTS
-764 KVANK
+764 RVAK
-769 LSQNMRNG
+769 DLSQNMRNG

-823 MLAVENLLKFNGYDP
+823 MLAVENLLKFRGYNP
-838 SKVSVKEIKEKFPY
+838 NELTAEQIKEKFPY
-852 VVDTYDVEPKDRIT
+852 IVDTYDIDPKDRVD
-866 LQANMQFFVDN
+866 LQSTMQSYVDN

-883 NLKENAT
+883 NLKESAT

-895 DLYLQAWQ
+895 NLYLQAWSN
-903 MGCKGITIFRDN
+903 GCKGITIFRDN

-930 ADVDKKVENPVPKIE
+930 ADVENKEVKNPVPKVEI
-945 FIKEPVTVEDMQ
+945 IKEPVTVADMQ
-957 AKQLDYLKPIKRNGV
+957 ARQLDNLEPVKRNGV

-1050 LIRSGRKDVSK
+1050 LMRSGRKDISK

-1076 DLQVNKEALE
+1076 DLQENKTAIE

-1096 VEETQKAVHEVKEE
+1096 TEETQKAIHEIKE
-1110 KDIHNGRMKCP
+1110 DIHNGKMKCP

>member
-1 MNFYYNGGNK
+1 MSRI
-11 LNNKFSNVN
+11 SNVN
-20 MYKPWWDDKIPQN
+20 MYKVWWDDEIPQN
-33 IIEKKYMHDDELKIV
+33 IIKKKYMHDDELKIV
-48 KEQGFEAGFAAFVKR
+48 EQEGFDAGFNAFIKR

-77 QKSIIDGTFL
+77 AESIIDGTFL

-110 ILPSPNDNIESI
+110 ILPSPKDNIESI

-162 AVSFMDIYNVIG
+162 AVSFMDVYNVIG

-196 IEDFL
+196 VEEFL

-207 NKIQG
+207 DKIQG

-217 CFTDEFL
+217 CFTDDFMTS
-224 QDVLENKKFELHFKN
+224 VISNENFELHFKN
-239 KENGEE
+239 EENGEE
-245 IKREIDARGFFKK
+245 VKKEINARDFFRK

-270 ALFINKVREWH
+270 ALFIDNVRECN
-281 LLSGYPIDEYRIDTT
+281 LLSGYPINEYRIDTT
-296 NPCVTGDTLILTKD
+296 NPCVTGDTLILTKK
-310 GHKPIK
+310 GYKPIEE
-316 DLVGKDVEVWN
+316 LVGKEVEVWN

-340 HNQKTLKVKF
+340 HNQKTLKIKF

-362 KWVLKDGSRVEAKD
+362 KWVLRDIGKVEAKD
-376 LNIGDKLMKC
+376 LKVGDVLDWYKLPVFNNDRDFIVTAYAYPKVNI
-386 NYPVL
+386 
-391 FGKGSNDYTRY
+391 
-402 YTAGFYCGD
+402 
-411 GTVNLKQIVLYSD
+411 
-424 KKDLIDKLDVTSHRE
+424 
-439 YADHDK
+439 
-445 IVCTLNNSYEKDFV
+445 
-459 PFDANVQDKLA
+459 
-470 YLAGLID
+470 
-477 SDGCLNSAEGSVAI
+477 
-491 SSINY
+491 
-496 DFLTNIRLLLNTL
+496 
-509 GVHSSVCSMKEAGK
+509 
-523 KMLPK
+523 
-528 NDGSGEYAEYDCK
+528 
-541 TSYRLLISAYYV
+541 
-553 QGLLELGLKLNRVSV
+553 
-568 NPDTNR
+568 
-574 NAGRFIQVV
+574 V
-583 SIEEAEVVDTVYC
+583 SIDEAEVVDTVYC

-634 NFVKDPYTENA
+634 NFVDNPYTDMA
-645 RFDMEY
+645 QFDVER

-657 NAVKVLDEI
+657 NAVTALDEV

-696 ADMFVAMGVKY
+696 ADMFVAMGIKY
-707 GSDDSIILIN
+707 GSKESIELITF
-717 NIMRNMQTTAY
+717 IMHNMQTTAY
-728 VTSAKLGEEKGNFGK
+728 ATSAKLGAEKGSFGK
-743 FDKEKFNRSIMVHDI
+743 FDKEKFDKSDMVHRI
-758 QNRFTS
+758 QYRFTS
-764 KVANK
+764 RVAK
-769 LSQNMRNG
+769 DLFQNMRNG

-791 FRESGGVEPYYQV
+791 LRESGGVEPYYQV

-823 MLAVENLLKFNGYDP
+823 MLAVENLLKFRGYN
-838 SKVSVKEIKEKFPY
+838 SNELTAEQIKEKFPY
-852 VVDTYDVEPKDRIT
+852 IVDTYDIDPKDRVD
-866 LQANMQFFVDN
+866 LQSTMQAYVDN

-883 NLKENAT
+883 NLKESAT

-895 DLYLQAWQ
+895 NLYLQAWSN
-903 MGCKGITIFRDN
+903 GCKGITIFRDN

-930 ADVDKKVENPVPKIE
+930 ADVENKEVKNPVPKVEI
-945 FIKEPVTVEDMQ
+945 IKEPVTVADMQ
-957 AKQLDYLKPIKRNGV
+957 SRQLDNLEPVKRNGV

-1050 LIRSGRKDVSK
+1050 LMRSGRKDISK

-1076 DLQVNKEALE
+1076 DLQENKTALE

-1096 VEETQKAVHEVKEE
+1096 TEETQKAIHEVKG
-1110 KDIHNGRMKCP
+1110 DIHNGKMKCP

>member
-1 MNFYYNGGNK
+1 MSRI
-11 LNNKFSNVN
+11 SNVN
-20 MYKPWWDDKIPQN
+20 MYKVWWDDEIPQN
-33 IIEKKYMHDDELKIV
+33 IIKKKYMHDDELKIV
-48 KEQGFEAGFAAFVKR
+48 EQEGFDAGFNAFIKR
-63 VSSIFSTKELQDFM
+63 VSGIFSTKELQDFM
-77 QKSIIDGTFL
+77 AESIIDGTFL

-110 ILPSPNDNIESI
+110 ILPSPKDNIESI

-162 AVSFMDIYNVIG
+162 AVSFMDVYNVIG

-196 IEDFL
+196 IEEFL
-201 TIKQNN
+201 TVKQNN
-207 NKIQG
+207 DKIQG

-217 CFTDEFL
+217 CFTDDFMTS
-224 QDVLENKKFELHFKN
+224 VISNENFELHFKN
-239 KENGEE
+239 EENGEE
-245 IKREIDARGFFKK
+245 IKKEINARDFFRK

-270 ALFINKVREWH
+270 ALFIDNVRECN
-281 LLSGYPIDEYRIDTT
+281 LLSGYPINEYRIDTT
-296 NPCVTGDTLILTKD
+296 NPCVTGDTLILTKK
-310 GHKPIK
+310 GYKPIEE
-316 DLVGKDVEVWN
+316 LAGKEVEVWN

-340 HNQKTLKVKF
+340 HNQKTLKIKF

-362 KWVLKDGSRVEAKD
+362 KWVLRDIGSVEAKD
-376 LNIGDKLMKC
+376 LKVGDVLDWYKLPVF
-386 NYPVL
+386 NNDRDFIVTAYAYP
-391 FGKGSNDYTRY
+391 K
-402 YTAGFYCGD
+402 
-411 GTVNLKQIVLYSD
+411 VN
-424 KKDLIDKLDVTSHRE
+424 
-439 YADHDK
+439 
-445 IVCTLNNSYEKDFV
+445 
-459 PFDANVQDKLA
+459 
-470 YLAGLID
+470 
-477 SDGCLNSAEGSVAI
+477 
-491 SSINY
+491 
-496 DFLTNIRLLLNTL
+496 
-509 GVHSSVCSMKEAGK
+509 
-523 KMLPK
+523 
-528 NDGSGEYAEYDCK
+528 
-541 TSYRLLISAYYV
+541 
-553 QGLLELGLKLNRVSV
+553 
-568 NPDTNR
+568 
-574 NAGRFIQVV
+574 VV
-583 SIEEAEVVDTVYC
+583 SIDEAEVVDTVYC

-634 NFVKDPYTENA
+634 NFVDNPYTDTAHFN
-645 RFDMEY
+645 MER

-657 NAVKVLDEI
+657 NAVTALDEI
-666 LDYGYDLQPLD
+666 LDYGYELQPLD

-696 ADMFVAMGVKY
+696 ADMFVAMGIKY
-707 GSDDSIILIN
+707 GSQESIELIAS
-717 NIMRNMQTTAY
+717 IMRNMQTTAY
-728 VTSAKLGEEKGNFGK
+728 ATSAKLGAEKGSFGK
-743 FDKEKFNRSIMVHDI
+743 FDREKFNKSDMVHEI
-758 QNRFTS
+758 QYRFTS
-764 KVANK
+764 RVAK
-769 LSQNMRNG
+769 DLSQNMRNG

-823 MLAVENLLKFNGYDP
+823 MLAVENLLKFRGYNP
-838 SKVSVKEIKEKFPY
+838 NELTAEQIKEKFPY
-852 VVDTYDVEPKDRIT
+852 IVDTYDIDPKDRVD
-866 LQANMQFFVDN
+866 LQSTMQAYVDN

-883 NLKENAT
+883 NLKESAT

-895 DLYLQAWQ
+895 NLYLQAWAS
-903 MGCKGITIFRDN
+903 GCKGITIFRDN

-930 ADVDKKVENPVPKIE
+930 ADVENREVENPVPKVEI
-945 FIKEPVTVEDMQ
+945 IKEPVTIDDMQ
-957 AKQLDYLKPIKRNGV
+957 ARQLDNLEPVKRNGV

-1050 LIRSGRKDVSK
+1050 LMRSGRKDISK

-1076 DLQVNKEALE
+1076 DLQENKTALE

-1096 VEETQKAVHEVKEE
+1096 TEETQKAIHEVKE
-1110 KDIHNGRMKCP
+1110 DIHNGKMKCP

>member
-1 MNFYYNGGNK
+1 MSRI
-11 LNNKFSNVN
+11 SNVN
-20 MYKPWWDDKIPQN
+20 MYKVWWDDEIPQN
-33 IIEKKYMHDDELKIV
+33 IIKKKYMHDDELKIV
-48 KEQGFEAGFAAFVKR
+48 EQEGFDAGFNAFIKR

-77 QKSIIDGTFL
+77 AESIIDGTFL

-110 ILPSPNDNIESI
+110 ILPSPKDNIESI

-127 EMARIFSFG
+127 EMARIFSLG

-162 AVSFMDIYNVIG
+162 AVSFMDVYNVIG

-182 RSAILISLNCDHPD
+182 RAAILISLNCDHPD
-196 IEDFL
+196 VEEFL

-207 NKIQG
+207 DKIQG

-217 CFTDEFL
+217 CFTDDFMTS
-224 QDVLENKKFELHFKN
+224 VISNENFELHFKN
-239 KENGEE
+239 EENGEE
-245 IKREIDARGFFKK
+245 VKKEINARDFFRK

-270 ALFINKVREWH
+270 ALFIDNVRECN
-281 LLSGYPIDEYRIDTT
+281 LLSGYPINEYRIDTT
-296 NPCVTGDTLILTKD
+296 NPCVTGDTLILTKK
-310 GHKPIK
+310 GYKPIEE
-316 DLVGKDVEVWN
+316 LAGKEVEVWN

-340 HNQKTLKVKF
+340 HNQKTLKIKF

-362 KWVLKDGSRVEAKD
+362 KWVLRDIGRVEAKD
-376 LNIGDKLMKC
+376 LKVGDVLDWYKHPVFNNDRDFIVTAYACPKVNI
-386 NYPVL
+386 
-391 FGKGSNDYTRY
+391 
-402 YTAGFYCGD
+402 
-411 GTVNLKQIVLYSD
+411 
-424 KKDLIDKLDVTSHRE
+424 
-439 YADHDK
+439 
-445 IVCTLNNSYEKDFV
+445 
-459 PFDANVQDKLA
+459 
-470 YLAGLID
+470 
-477 SDGCLNSAEGSVAI
+477 
-491 SSINY
+491 
-496 DFLTNIRLLLNTL
+496 
-509 GVHSSVCSMKEAGK
+509 
-523 KMLPK
+523 
-528 NDGSGEYAEYDCK
+528 
-541 TSYRLLISAYYV
+541 
-553 QGLLELGLKLNRVSV
+553 
-568 NPDTNR
+568 
-574 NAGRFIQVV
+574 V
-583 SIEEAEVVDTVYC
+583 SIDEAEVVDTVYC

-634 NFVKDPYTENA
+634 NFVDNPYTNMA
-645 RFDMEY
+645 QFDIER

-657 NAVKVLDEI
+657 NAVTALDEI

-696 ADMFVAMGVKY
+696 ADMFVAMGIKY
-707 GSDDSIILIN
+707 GSQESIELITL
-717 NIMRNMQTTAY
+717 IMRNMQTTAY
-728 VTSAKLGEEKGNFGK
+728 ATSAKLGAEKGSFGK
-743 FDKEKFNRSIMVHDI
+743 FDKEKFDKSGMVHDI
-758 QNRFTS
+758 QYRFTS
-764 KVANK
+764 RVAK
-769 LSQNMRNG
+769 DLSQNMRNG

-823 MLAVENLLKFNGYDP
+823 MLAVENLLKFRGYNP
-838 SKVSVKEIKEKFPY
+838 NELTAEQIKEKFPY
-852 VVDTYDVEPKDRIT
+852 VVDTYDIDPKDRVD
-866 LQANMQFFVDN
+866 LQSTMQSYVDN

-883 NLKENAT
+883 NLKESAT

-895 DLYLQAWQ
+895 NLYLQAWSN
-903 MGCKGITIFRDN
+903 GCKGITIFRDN

-930 ADVDKKVENPVPKIE
+930 ADVENKEVKNPVPKVEI
-945 FIKEPVTVEDMQ
+945 IKEPVTVADMQ
-957 AKQLDYLKPIKRNGV
+957 ARQLDNLEPVKRNGV

-1050 LIRSGRKDVSK
+1050 LMRSGRKDISK

-1076 DLQVNKEALE
+1076 DLQENKTAIE

-1096 VEETQKAVHEVKEE
+1096 TEETQKAIHEIKE
-1110 KDIHNGRMKCP
+1110 DIHNGKMKCP

>member
-1 MNFYYNGGNK
+1 MGRI
-11 LNNKFSNVN
+11 SNVN
-20 MYKPWWDDKIPQN
+20 MYKVWWDDEIPQN
-33 IIEKKYMHDDELKIV
+33 IIKKKYMHDDELKIV
-48 KEQGFEAGFAAFVKR
+48 EQEGFDAGFNAFIKR

-77 QKSIIDGTFL
+77 AESIIDGTFL

-110 ILPSPNDNIESI
+110 ILPSPKDNIESI

-127 EMARIFSFG
+127 EMARIFSLG

-162 AVSFMDIYNVIG
+162 AVSFMDVYNVIG

-182 RSAILISLNCDHPD
+182 RAAILISLNCDHPD
-196 IEDFL
+196 IEEFL

-207 NKIQG
+207 DKIQG

-217 CFTDEFL
+217 CFTDDFMTS
-224 QDVLENKKFELHFKN
+224 VISNENFELHFKN
-239 KENGEE
+239 EENGEE
-245 IKREIDARGFFKK
+245 VKKEINARDFFRK

-270 ALFINKVREWH
+270 ALFIDNVRECN
-281 LLSGYPIDEYRIDTT
+281 LLSGYPINEYRIDTT
-296 NPCVTGDTLILTKD
+296 NP
-310 GHKPIK
+310 
-316 DLVGKDVEVWN
+316 
-327 GYEWSKVT
+327 
-335 PKVTG
+335 
-340 HNQKTLKVKF
+340 
-350 SNGATVQCTPYH
+350 
-362 KWVLKDGSRVEAKD
+362 
-376 LNIGDKLMKC
+376 
-386 NYPVL
+386 
-391 FGKGSNDYTRY
+391 
-402 YTAGFYCGD
+402 
-411 GTVNLKQIVLYSD
+411 
-424 KKDLIDKLDVTSHRE
+424 
-439 YADHDK
+439 
-445 IVCTLNNSYEKDFV
+445 
-459 PFDANVQDKLA
+459 
-470 YLAGLID
+470 
-477 SDGCLNSAEGSVAI
+477 
-491 SSINY
+491 
-496 DFLTNIRLLLNTL
+496 
-509 GVHSSVCSMKEAGK
+509 
-523 KMLPK
+523 
-528 NDGSGEYAEYDCK
+528 
-541 TSYRLLISAYYV
+541 
-553 QGLLELGLKLNRVSV
+553 
-568 NPDTNR
+568 
-574 NAGRFIQVV
+574 
-583 SIEEAEVVDTVYC
+583 
-596 MNEPKNHT
+596 
-604 FIANGVLTGNCGEF
+604 CGEF

-634 NFVKDPYTENA
+634 NFVDNPYTDMA
-645 RFDMEY
+645 QFDVER

-657 NAVKVLDEI
+657 NAVTALDEI

-696 ADMFVAMGVKY
+696 ADMFVAMGIKY
-707 GSDDSIILIN
+707 GSQESIELITL
-717 NIMRNMQTTAY
+717 IMRNMQTTAY
-728 VTSAKLGEEKGNFGK
+728 ATSAKLGAKKGSFGK
-743 FDKEKFNRSIMVHDI
+743 FDKEKFDKSDMVHEI
-758 QNRFTS
+758 QYRFTS
-764 KVANK
+764 RVAK
-769 LSQNMRNG
+769 DLSQNMRNG

-823 MLAVENLLKFNGYDP
+823 MLAVENLLKFRDYNP
-838 SKVSVKEIKEKFPY
+838 SELTAEQIKEKFPY
-852 VVDTYDVEPKDRIT
+852 IVDTYDIDPKDRVD
-866 LQANMQFFVDN
+866 LQSAMQAYVDN

-883 NLKENAT
+883 NLKESAT

-895 DLYLQAWQ
+895 NLYLQAWSN
-903 MGCKGITIFRDN
+903 GCKGITIFRDN

-930 ADVDKKVENPVPKIE
+930 ADVENKEVKNPVPKVEI
-945 FIKEPVTVEDMQ
+945 IKEPVTVADMQ
-957 AKQLDYLKPIKRNGV
+957 ARQLDNLEPVKRNGV

-1050 LIRSGRKDVSK
+1050 LMRSGRKDISK

-1076 DLQVNKEALE
+1076 DLQENKTAIE

-1096 VEETQKAVHEVKEE
+1096 TEETQKAIHEIKE
-1110 KDIHNGRMKCP
+1110 DIHNGKMKCP

>member
-1 MNFYYNGGNK
+1 MGRI
-11 LNNKFSNVN
+11 SNVN
-20 MYKPWWDDKIPQN
+20 MYKVWWDDEIPQN
-33 IIEKKYMHDDELKIV
+33 IIKKKYMHDDELKIV
-48 KEQGFEAGFAAFVKR
+48 EQEGFDAGFNAFIKR

-77 QKSIIDGTFL
+77 AESIIDGTFL

-110 ILPSPNDNIESI
+110 ILPSPKDNIESI

-162 AVSFMDIYNVIG
+162 AVSFMDVYNVIG

-196 IEDFL
+196 IEEFL

-207 NKIQG
+207 DKIQG

-217 CFTDEFL
+217 CFTDDFMTS
-224 QDVLENKKFELHFKN
+224 VISNENFELHFKN
-239 KENGEE
+239 EENGEE
-245 IKREIDARGFFKK
+245 VKKEINARDFFRK

-270 ALFINKVREWH
+270 ALFIDNIRECN
-281 LLSGYPIDEYRIDTT
+281 LLSGYPINEYRIDTT
-296 NPCVTGDTLILTKD
+296 NPCVTGDTLILTKN
-310 GHKPIK
+310 GYKPIEE
-316 DLVGKDVEVWN
+316 LAGKEVEVWN

-340 HNQKTLKVKF
+340 HNQKTLKIKF

-362 KWVLKDGSRVEAKD
+362 KWVLRDIGKVEAKD
-376 LNIGDKLMKC
+376 LKVGDVLDWYKH
-386 NYPVL
+386 PV
-391 FGKGSNDYTRY
+391 FNNDRDFIV
-402 YTAGFYCGD
+402 TA
-411 GTVNLKQIVLYSD
+411 
-424 KKDLIDKLDVTSHRE
+424 
-439 YADHDK
+439 YA
-445 IVCTLNNSYEKDFV
+445 C
-459 PFDANVQDKLA
+459 
-470 YLAGLID
+470 
-477 SDGCLNSAEGSVAI
+477 
-491 SSINY
+491 
-496 DFLTNIRLLLNTL
+496 
-509 GVHSSVCSMKEAGK
+509 
-523 KMLPK
+523 PK
-528 NDGSGEYAEYDCK
+528 
-541 TSYRLLISAYYV
+541 
-553 QGLLELGLKLNRVSV
+553 
-568 NPDTNR
+568 
-574 NAGRFIQVV
+574 V
-583 SIEEAEVVDTVYC
+583 SIVSIDEAEVVDTVYC

-634 NFVKDPYTENA
+634 NFVDNPYTNMA
-645 RFDMEY
+645 QFDVER

-657 NAVKVLDEI
+657 NAVTALDEI

-696 ADMFVAMGVKY
+696 ADMFVAMGIKY
-707 GSDDSIILIN
+707 GSQESIELITL
-717 NIMRNMQTTAY
+717 IMRNMQTTAY
-728 VTSAKLGEEKGNFGK
+728 ATSAKLGAKKGSFGK
-743 FDKEKFNRSIMVHDI
+743 FDKEKFDKSDMVHEI
-758 QNRFTS
+758 QYRFTS
-764 KVANK
+764 RVAK
-769 LSQNMRNG
+769 DLSQNMRNG

-823 MLAVENLLKFNGYDP
+823 MLAVENLLKFRGYNP
-838 SKVSVKEIKEKFPY
+838 NELTTEQIKEKFPY
-852 VVDTYDVEPKDRIT
+852 IVDTYDIDPKDRVD
-866 LQANMQFFVDN
+866 LQSTMQAYVDN

-883 NLKENAT
+883 NLKESAT

-895 DLYLQAWQ
+895 NLYLQAWSN
-903 MGCKGITIFRDN
+903 GCKGITIFRDN

-930 ADVDKKVENPVPKIE
+930 ADVENKEVKNPVPKVEI
-945 FIKEPVTVEDMQ
+945 IKEPVTVADMQ
-957 AKQLDYLKPIKRNGV
+957 ARQLDNLEPVKRNGV

-1033 LDIADELSNAN
+1033 LDIANELSNAN

-1050 LIRSGRKDVSK
+1050 LMRSGRKDISK

-1076 DLQVNKEALE
+1076 DLQENKTAIE

-1096 VEETQKAVHEVKEE
+1096 TEETQKAIHEIKE
-1110 KDIHNGRMKCP
+1110 DIHNGKMKCP

>member
-1 MNFYYNGGNK
+1 MSRI
-11 LNNKFSNVN
+11 SNVN
-20 MYKPWWDDKIPQN
+20 MYKVWWDDEIPQN
-33 IIEKKYMHDDELKIV
+33 IIKKKYMHDDELKIV
-48 KEQGFEAGFAAFVKR
+48 EQEGFDAGFNAFVKR

-77 QKSIIDGTFL
+77 AESIIDGTFL

-110 ILPSPNDNIESI
+110 ILPSPKDNIESI

-162 AVSFMDIYNVIG
+162 AVSFMDVYNVIG

-196 IEDFL
+196 IEEFL

-207 NKIQG
+207 DKIQG

-217 CFTDEFL
+217 CFTDDFMAS
-224 QDVLENKKFELHFKN
+224 VISNENFELHFKN
-239 KENGEE
+239 EENGEE
-245 IKREIDARGFFKK
+245 VKKEINARDFFRK

-270 ALFINKVREWH
+270 ALFIDNVRECN
-281 LLSGYPIDEYRIDTT
+281 LLSGYPINEYRIDTT
-296 NPCVTGDTLILTKD
+296 NPCVTGDTLILTKK
-310 GHKPIK
+310 GYKPIEE
-316 DLVGKDVEVWN
+316 LAGKEVEVWN

-340 HNQKTLKVKF
+340 HNQKTLKIKF

-362 KWVLKDGSRVEAKD
+362 KWVLRDIGKVEAKD
-376 LNIGDKLMKC
+376 LKVGDVLDWYKHPVF
-386 NYPVL
+386 NNDRDFIVTAYAYP
-391 FGKGSNDYTRY
+391 K
-402 YTAGFYCGD
+402 
-411 GTVNLKQIVLYSD
+411 
-424 KKDLIDKLDVTSHRE
+424 
-439 YADHDK
+439 
-445 IVCTLNNSYEKDFV
+445 
-459 PFDANVQDKLA
+459 
-470 YLAGLID
+470 
-477 SDGCLNSAEGSVAI
+477 
-491 SSINY
+491 
-496 DFLTNIRLLLNTL
+496 
-509 GVHSSVCSMKEAGK
+509 
-523 KMLPK
+523 
-528 NDGSGEYAEYDCK
+528 
-541 TSYRLLISAYYV
+541 
-553 QGLLELGLKLNRVSV
+553 
-568 NPDTNR
+568 
-574 NAGRFIQVV
+574 V
-583 SIEEAEVVDTVYC
+583 SIVSIDEAEVVDTVYC

-634 NFVKDPYTENA
+634 NFVDNPYTNMA
-645 RFDMEY
+645 QFDVER

-657 NAVKVLDEI
+657 NAVTALDEI

-696 ADMFVAMGVKY
+696 ADMFVAMGIKY
-707 GSDDSIILIN
+707 GSQESIELITL
-717 NIMRNMQTTAY
+717 IMRNMQTTAY
-728 VTSAKLGEEKGNFGK
+728 ATSAKLGAKKGSFGK
-743 FDKEKFNRSIMVHDI
+743 FDKEKFDKSDMVHEI
-758 QNRFTS
+758 QYRFTS
-764 KVANK
+764 RVAK
-769 LSQNMRNG
+769 DLSQNMRNG

-823 MLAVENLLKFNGYDP
+823 MLAVENLLKFRGYNP
-838 SKVSVKEIKEKFPY
+838 NELTAEQIKEKFPY
-852 VVDTYDVEPKDRIT
+852 IVDTYDIDPKDRVD
-866 LQANMQFFVDN
+866 LQSTMQAYVDN

-883 NLKENAT
+883 NLKESAT

-895 DLYLQAWQ
+895 NLYLQAWSN
-903 MGCKGITIFRDN
+903 GCKGITIFRDN

-930 ADVDKKVENPVPKIE
+930 ADVENKEVKNPVPKVEI
-945 FIKEPVTVEDMQ
+945 IKEPVTVADMQ
-957 AKQLDYLKPIKRNGV
+957 ARQLDNLEPVKRNGV

-1050 LIRSGRKDVSK
+1050 LMRSGRKDISK

-1076 DLQVNKEALE
+1076 DLQENKTAIE

-1096 VEETQKAVHEVKEE
+1096 TEETQKAIHEIKE
-1110 KDIHNGRMKCP
+1110 DIHNGKMKCP

>member
-1 MNFYYNGGNK
+1 MGRI
-11 LNNKFSNVN
+11 SNVN
-20 MYKPWWDDKIPQN
+20 MYKVWWDDEIPQN
-33 IIEKKYMHDDELKIV
+33 IIKKKYMHDDELKIV
-48 KEQGFEAGFAAFVKR
+48 EQEGFDAGFNAFIKR

-77 QKSIIDGTFL
+77 AESIIDGTFL

-110 ILPSPNDNIESI
+110 ILPSPKDNIESI

-127 EMARIFSFG
+127 EMARIFSLG

-162 AVSFMDIYNVIG
+162 AVSFMDVYNVIG

-182 RSAILISLNCDHPD
+182 RAAILISLNCDHPD
-196 IEDFL
+196 IEEFL

-207 NKIQG
+207 DKIQG

-217 CFTDEFL
+217 CFTDDFMTS
-224 QDVLENKKFELHFKN
+224 VISNENFELHFKN
-239 KENGEE
+239 EENGEE
-245 IKREIDARGFFKK
+245 VKKEINARDFFRK
-258 FCEAQYDWGEPG
+258 FCEAQYHWGEPG
-270 ALFINKVREWH
+270 ALFIDNVRECN
-281 LLSGYPIDEYRIDTT
+281 LLSGYPINEYRIDTT
-296 NPCVTGDTLILTKD
+296 NP
-310 GHKPIK
+310 
-316 DLVGKDVEVWN
+316 
-327 GYEWSKVT
+327 
-335 PKVTG
+335 
-340 HNQKTLKVKF
+340 
-350 SNGATVQCTPYH
+350 
-362 KWVLKDGSRVEAKD
+362 
-376 LNIGDKLMKC
+376 
-386 NYPVL
+386 
-391 FGKGSNDYTRY
+391 
-402 YTAGFYCGD
+402 
-411 GTVNLKQIVLYSD
+411 
-424 KKDLIDKLDVTSHRE
+424 
-439 YADHDK
+439 
-445 IVCTLNNSYEKDFV
+445 
-459 PFDANVQDKLA
+459 
-470 YLAGLID
+470 
-477 SDGCLNSAEGSVAI
+477 
-491 SSINY
+491 
-496 DFLTNIRLLLNTL
+496 
-509 GVHSSVCSMKEAGK
+509 
-523 KMLPK
+523 
-528 NDGSGEYAEYDCK
+528 
-541 TSYRLLISAYYV
+541 
-553 QGLLELGLKLNRVSV
+553 
-568 NPDTNR
+568 
-574 NAGRFIQVV
+574 
-583 SIEEAEVVDTVYC
+583 
-596 MNEPKNHT
+596 
-604 FIANGVLTGNCGEF
+604 CGEF

-634 NFVKDPYTENA
+634 NFVDNPYTNTAHFNTE
-645 RFDMEY
+645 R

-657 NAVKVLDEI
+657 NAVTALDEI
-666 LDYGYDLQPLD
+666 LDYGYELQPLD

-696 ADMFVAMGVKY
+696 ADMFVAMGIKY
-707 GSDDSIILIN
+707 GSQKSIELIAS
-717 NIMRNMQTTAY
+717 IMRNMQTTAY
-728 VTSAKLGEEKGNFGK
+728 ATSAKLGAEKGSFGK
-743 FDKEKFNRSIMVHDI
+743 FDKEKFNKSDMVHEI
-758 QNRFTS
+758 QYRFTS
-764 KVANK
+764 RVAK
-769 LSQNMRNG
+769 DLSQNMRNG

-823 MLAVENLLKFNGYDP
+823 MLAVENLLKFRGYNP
-838 SKVSVKEIKEKFPY
+838 NELTAEQIKEKFPY
-852 VVDTYDVEPKDRIT
+852 IVDTYDIDPKDRVD
-866 LQANMQFFVDN
+866 LQSTMQAYVDN
-877 AISSTI
+877 AISSTV
-883 NLKENAT
+883 NLKESAT

-895 DLYLQAWQ
+895 NLYLQAWAS
-903 MGCKGITIFRDN
+903 GCKGITIFRDN

-930 ADVDKKVENPVPKIE
+930 ADVENKEVENPVPKVEI
-945 FIKEPVTVEDMQ
+945 IKEPVTIDDMQ
-957 AKQLDYLKPIKRNGV
+957 SRQLDNLEPVKRNGV

-1050 LIRSGRKDVSK
+1050 LMRSGRKDISK

-1076 DLQVNKEALE
+1076 DLQENKTTLE

-1096 VEETQKAVHEVKEE
+1096 TEETQKAIHEVKG
-1110 KDIHNGRMKCP
+1110 DIHNGKMKCP